1 MAGYKNFRLII
12 GIVTALVLT
21 FNAVMLPA
29 AALEAGSVNET
40 GSVGYIGDDRSALEP
55 AESEFAEKEENTQND
70 SVEVEE
76 DTQGDKKENIPQE
89 GESGQEAGAPSENAG
104 DAVSTN
110 QGEVR
115 EDIRSAGAEEDTQ
128 DDKKENIPQ
137 EGESGQEADAPS
149 ENAEDS
155 AGTNQEEVREDIC
168 PDPDTRVKLWG
179 NWREAAK
186 LPAPTGNRA
195 EDMASAA
202 RALLGYS
209 LRGEDSGAFCWN
221 RLLAEF
227 CLDYAEVSEEALPRP
242 EEGQDWAELLE
253 SADLF
258 RRDEEAIAAGTL
270 VFLALDGQDGEGR
283 LSVGIVTEIEEGVL
297 TVVMADENGMV
308 DSQSVARNDASFVG
322 YCLVEENSGQE
333 ADAPSENAGDAVSTN
348 QEKVREDIRPDPDTR
363 VKLWGNWKEAAKLPA
378 PTGDRAEDMASA
390 ARALLGNSLRGEDSG
405 AFCWNRLLAEF
416 CLDYAEVSEE
426 ALPRPEEG
434 QDWAELL
441 ESADLFRRDEEA
453 IAAGTLVFLA
463 LDGQDGEGRLS
474 VGIVTEI
481 EEGVLTVVMAD
492 ENGTVVSQSVARND
506 ASFVGYCSVSERS
519 QMCKAAMRAL
529 EMVDGWA
536 LVSSEEELRSALSSP
551 EENINIKLRDR
562 FSVGNAPLEIPEGK
576 NVTMDLNGKTL
587 TNNSSENS
595 GESLFKILTGATLT
609 IEDETQGTEEN
620 SVPPVKTTSTGNKYG
635 NTASYEN
642 GTLTYYVTESEV
654 TDSDTGKTTET
665 VYRHEVSV
673 PLVPQEVSVGTLDGN
688 GKGKPI
694 FWMSGDAAKL
704 IIKGGKIC
712 NSSKSA
718 IYCNSSDSTVQI
730 DGGYICNNSVN
741 EIGGGAAIS
750 AEKPTTIN
758 INGGYIYNNT
768 SHGNGGAIT
777 AKIGSTIHITGGCIF
792 ENTASFDS
800 PASDGETTYGFGGA
814 IYSEGANVTVSGG
827 YIFSNSARTNAN
839 GGGGAIYAQG
849 GSVALNGGYLFD
861 NSAKGGYGGA
871 VYMKDGILTV
881 SDSAVLAG
889 NRSVKE
895 GGIKGTGTLD
905 AGGGAVALFGSKDV
919 TIRGGYITGNE
930 SEKTGGGLYCR
941 ELSAVTM
948 DGGYVTNNKAQNIV
962 CVGAHT
968 NMDGGG
974 GIRLENNSKLVL
986 NDGYITGNMACS
998 GAGICVTGKS
1008 SDALLTMNGGYI
1020 CANRNQVSCG
1030 IAGHQKEGA
1039 GISIREAEATVHI
1052 TRGYINN
1059 NSIAQ
1064 SEDWGGGGIFCT
1076 EGAYLYIDKILATNN
1091 HARGFGGGLAGC
1103 PTGHVFVLGGAAAV
1117 FDNRADGTQ
1126 LAGAESNK
1134 HADKDALADT
1144 TFMAS
1149 GYSDFFCALG
1159 GQVQKRMLGGGMENW
1174 KGSCDGRYVNAEDMS
1189 GERLTAYFRM
1199 GLTANPTDADKSAAY
1214 KAAADGQ
1221 ALYMNGNE
1229 SYTHGGAIM
1238 CDGFM
1243 FVGDWSEQENITV
1256 GSTMDVTAKKAFGQ
1270 PQPMNVTYDSGPDG
1284 ANDQEGSACL
1294 FDHDPGTK
1302 WCNTNAEQAR
1312 EEILFHTN
1320 EPVKAIQYSL
1330 TMANDHESN
1339 PGRVPGAWT
1348 LYGSNDNASWIA
1360 IDKGDAGDKNTLLS
1374 AKNGE
1379 KVTFSIMHRGEYQY
1393 YKLVFDTPGA
1403 EGVQFA
1409 DFELYDL
1416 TTSPMGDKQFAF
1428 EVYQFPAS
1436 YTAVTETAL
1445 SGPGEVNGNSEGYE
1459 KLFDGNAGTKWYYK
1473 GADSPAAIIFSTDRA
1488 VKALRYSLTTAN
1500 DHTNYAERIPKAW
1513 TLYGGDSENGE
1524 WTVIA
1529 QHTENDN
1536 CIQNVGNQQ
1545 EVTFDIP
1552 NPASYQYYKLD
1563 FESSVSTEI
1572 QFSEFKLYTGEANT
1586 QEPTLVSTGH
1596 NDAEGNITFSNRL
1609 SFDHA
1614 GTYFFG
1620 VVEKKM
1626 EGSIT
1631 SDRHWYKVAV
1641 TVGTKTENITGSSS
1655 NRITKNTY
1663 YIKSIK
1669 VEQFMNTEEHAG
1681 TVTEQGLQLI
1691 WEKEWDVD
1699 GLKYIN
1705 HPYHL
1710 FLSDNKDETG
1720 EAGDSSNKSV
1730 AFVNVQKEKT
1740 VNVTVQKQWASYVDA
1755 NEYYTYC
1762 VTVQLFRK
1770 SIGNEAAG
1778 WETVGEENVLNRA
1791 GAWKHTWYE
1800 LDKNYI
1806 YSVKEK
1812 EVYYFDGSGNRKVV
1826 SPQSF
1831 TTEYSTD
1838 GETWQGTFDGAAF
1851 RPNDSA
1857 GSGIIQIRNTK
1868 KYYPMPETGGVGSD
1882 PFTVGG
1888 LAMVVLAAVMFLM
1901 HLRRQKKQP

>member
-21 FNAVMLPA
+21 FNAVILPA

-40 GSVGYIGDDRSALEP
+40 GSVEYIEDDRSALEP

-70 SVEVEE
+70 SV
-76 DTQGDKKENIPQE
+76 
-89 GESGQEAGAPSENAG
+89 
-104 DAVSTN
+104 
-110 QGEVR
+110 
-115 EDIRSAGAEEDTQ
+115 GAEEDTQ

-149 ENAEDS
+149 ENAGDAAS
-155 AGTNQEEVREDIC
+155 TNQEEAREDIP
-168 PDPDTRVKLWG
+168 PDPDTPVKLWED
-179 NWREAAK
+179 WREAAK
-186 LPAPTGNRA
+186 LPAPTGDRA

-209 LRGEDSGAFCWN
+209 LRGEESGAFCWN

-297 TVVMADENGMV
+297 TIVLADENGMV
-308 DSQSVARNDASFVG
+308 VSQSVARNDASFVG
-322 YCLVEENSGQE
+322 YCLVEENSGKE
-333 ADAPSENAGDAVSTN
+333 ADAPSENAGDAASTN
-348 QEKVREDIRPDPDTR
+348 QEKVGEDIRPDPDTP
-363 VKLWGNWKEAAKLPA
+363 VKLWGDWREAAKLPA
-378 PTGDRAEDMASA
+378 PTGDRAEDMVSA
-390 ARALLGNSLRGEDSG
+390 ARALLGYSLRGEESG

-426 ALPRPEEG
+426 ALPRPEKG

-463 LDGQDGEGRLS
+463 LDGQNGEGRLP

-519 QMCKAAMRAL
+519 QMCEAAMLAL

-536 LVSSEEELRSALSSP
+536 PVSSEEELRSALSSS
-551 EENINIKLRDR
+551 EGNINIRLGES
-562 FSVGNAPLEIPEGK
+562 FSVVNAPLEIPENK

-595 GESLFKILTGATLT
+595 EESLFKILTGATLT
-609 IEDETQGTEEN
+609 IEDGTQDTEEN
-620 SVPPVKTTSTGNKYG
+620 SAAPVKTTSTGNKYG

-654 TDSDTGKTTET
+654 TDSNTGKTTET
-665 VYRHEVSV
+665 VYKYEVSV
-673 PLVPQEVSVGTLDGN
+673 PSVPPEVSVGTLDGN
-688 GKGKPI
+688 GKRKPI

-730 DGGYICNNSVN
+730 EGGYICNNSVN
-741 EIGGGAAIS
+741 EIGGGA
-750 AEKPTTIN
+750 
-758 INGGYIYNNT
+758 
-768 SHGNGGAIT
+768 
-777 AKIGSTIHITGGCIF
+777 
-792 ENTASFDS
+792 
-800 PASDGETTYGFGGA
+800 
-814 IYSEGANVTVSGG
+814 IYSEGADVTVSGG
-827 YIFSNSARTNAN
+827 YIFSNSAKTNAN

-861 NSAKGGYGGA
+861 NSARGGYGGA
-871 VYMKDGILTV
+871 VYMKDGTLTV
-881 SDSAVLAG
+881 SDPAVLAG

-895 GGIKGTGTLD
+895 GGIVGTGTLD
-905 AGGGAVALFGSKDV
+905 AGGGAVALFGSTV

-962 CVGAHT
+962 CEGAHI

-974 GIRLENNSKLVL
+974 GIRLEDKSKLVL

-1008 SDALLTMNGGYI
+1008 SDALLTMKGGYI

-1039 GISIREAEATVHI
+1039 GISIREAEATVRI
-1052 TRGYINN
+1052 TSGYINN

-1103 PTGHVFVLGGAAAV
+1103 PTGHVFVLGGVAAV

-1144 TFMAS
+1144 TFMES

-1159 GQVQKRMLGGGMENW
+1159 GQVQTKMLGGGMENW

-1189 GERLTAYFRM
+1189 GDWLTAYFRM
-1199 GLTANPTDADKSAAY
+1199 GLTANPSDADKSAAY
-1214 KAAADGQ
+1214 EAAAAAGQ

-1243 FVGDWSEQENITV
+1243 FVGDWSVEENITV

-1270 PQPMNVTYDSGPDG
+1270 PRPMNVTYDSGPIG
-1284 ANDQEGSACL
+1284 ANAQENSDCL
-1294 FDHDPGTK
+1294 FDHDPDTK

-1312 EEILFHTN
+1312 EGIFFHTN

-1330 TMANDHESN
+1330 TMANDHERN
-1339 PGRVPGAWT
+1339 PNRVPGAWT
-1348 LYGSNDNASWIA
+1348 LYGSNDNASWTA
-1360 IDKGDAGDKNTLLS
+1360 IDKGDAGDTNTLLS

-1379 KVTFSIMHRGEYQY
+1379 KVTFLIMHRGEYKY
-1393 YKLVFDTPGA
+1393 YKLVFDKPGA

-1416 TTSPMGDKQFAF
+1416 TTLSMGDKQFAF

-1436 YTAVTETAL
+1436 YTAVTETAI
-1445 SGPGEVNGNSEGYE
+1445 SGPGEVNSNSEGYGN
-1459 KLFDGNAGTKWYYK
+1459 LFDGNTGTKWYYE
-1473 GADSPAAIIFSTDRA
+1473 GADSPAAIIFRTDRA

-1500 DHTNYAERIPKAW
+1500 DHTNYPDRIPKAW
-1513 TLYGGDSENGE
+1513 TLSGGDSENGT

-1529 QHTENDN
+1529 QHTENDK
-1536 CIQNVGNQQ
+1536 CIENAGNQQ

-1552 NPASYQYYKLD
+1552 NPASYQYYKLA
-1563 FESSVSTEI
+1563 FVSSVSTEI

-1586 QEPTLVSTGH
+1586 QDPTRVSTGH
-1596 NDAEGNITFSNRL
+1596 NDAAGNITFGNRL

-1620 VVEKKM
+1620 VVEERM

-1641 TVGTKTENITGSSS
+1641 TVGTKTET

-1663 YIKSIK
+1663 YIQSIK
-1669 VEQFMNTEEHAG
+1669 VEQFMNTEGHAG
-1681 TVTEQGLQLI
+1681 MVQEQGLQPI
-1691 WEKEWDVD
+1691 WEQEWEVD
-1699 GLKYIN
+1699 GLEYIN

-1720 EAGDSSNKSV
+1720 VAGDSSNESV
-1730 AFVNVQKEKT
+1730 AFVNVQKEET

-1770 SIGNEAAG
+1770 NNETAG
-1778 WETVGEENVLNRA
+1778 WEPVGKENVLNRA

-1806 YSVKEK
+1806 YSVQEK

-1831 TTEYSTD
+1831 TTEYST
-1838 GETWQGTFDGAAF
+1838 GGVTWQETFDGATF

-1857 GSGIIQIRNTK
+1857 GSGTIQIRNTK

-1901 HLRRQKKQP
+1901 HLRRQKKQA

>member
-40 GSVGYIGDDRSALEP
+40 GSVEYIEDDRSALEP

-70 SVEVEE
+70 SV
-76 DTQGDKKENIPQE
+76 
-89 GESGQEAGAPSENAG
+89 
-104 DAVSTN
+104 
-110 QGEVR
+110 
-115 EDIRSAGAEEDTQ
+115 GAEEDTQ
-128 DDKKENIPQ
+128 GDKKENIPQ

-149 ENAEDS
+149 ENAGDAVS
-155 AGTNQEEVREDIC
+155 TNQEEAREDIP
-168 PDPDTRVKLWG
+168 PDPDTPVKLWG

-186 LPAPTGNRA
+186 LPAPTGDRA

-242 EEGQDWAELLE
+242 EEGQDWAELLG

-270 VFLALDGQDGEGR
+270 VFLALDGQDGEDR
-283 LSVGIVTEIEEGVL
+283 LSVGIVTEIEEGAL
-297 TVVMADENGMV
+297 TIVMADENGMV
-308 DSQSVARNDASFVG
+308 VSQSVARNDASFVG

-333 ADAPSENAGDAVSTN
+333 ADAPSENAGDAASTN
-348 QEKVREDIRPDPDTR
+348 QEEAREDPDPDTP
-363 VKLWGNWKEAAKLPA
+363 VKLWGDWREAAKLPA

-390 ARALLGNSLRGEDSG
+390 ARALLGYSLRGENSG

-441 ESADLFRRDEEA
+441 ESANLFRRDEEA

-463 LDGQDGEGRLS
+463 LDGQNGEGRLS
-474 VGIVTEI
+474 VGIVTEL
-481 EEGVLTVVMAD
+481 EEGVLTVVMAE
-492 ENGTVVSQSVARND
+492 ENGMVVSQSVARND

-519 QMCKAAMRAL
+519 QMCEAAMLA
-529 EMVDGWA
+529 VDGWA
-536 LVSSEEELRSALSSP
+536 PVSSEEELRSALSSP
-551 EENINIKLRDR
+551 EENIKIKLCDS
-562 FSVGNAPLEIPEGK
+562 FSVVNAPLVIPENK
-576 NVTMDLNGKTL
+576 KVTMNLNGKTL
-587 TNNSSENS
+587 TNNSSKNS
-595 GESLFKILTGATLT
+595 EESLFEILTGATLT
-609 IEDETQGTEEN
+609 IEDGTQDIEEN

-654 TDSDTGKTTET
+654 TDSNTGKTTET
-665 VYRHEVSV
+665 VYQYKV
-673 PLVPQEVSVGTLDGN
+673 PVPSVPQEVSVGTLDGN
-688 GKGKPI
+688 KIGKSI

-718 IYCNSSDSTVQI
+718 IDCDSSNSTVQI
-730 DGGYICNNSVN
+730 EGGYICGNSVN

-750 AEKPTTIN
+750 AEKPTTIH

-777 AKIGSTIHITGGCIF
+777 AKSGSTIHITGGCIF

-800 PASDGETTYGFGGA
+800 PVSDGKTTYGFGGA

-827 YIFSNSARTNAN
+827 YIFSNSAKTNAN

-861 NSAKGGYGGA
+861 NSANGGYGGA
-871 VYMKDGILTV
+871 VYMKEGALTV
-881 SDSAVLAG
+881 SDPAVLAG
-889 NRSVKE
+889 NRSVKKD
-895 GGIKGTGTLD
+895 GIAGTGTLD
-905 AGGGAVALFGSKDV
+905 AGGGAVALFGCKGV

-948 DGGYVTNNKAQNIV
+948 DGGYVTNNKAQNFG
-962 CVGAHT
+962 CDAHI

-974 GIRLENNSKLVL
+974 GIRLEDKSKLVL

-1020 CANRNQVSCG
+1020 CANRNEVSCG
-1030 IAGHQKEGA
+1030 KAEHQKEGA
-1039 GISIREAEATVHI
+1039 GISIRESEATVHI

-1159 GQVQKRMLGGGMENW
+1159 GQVHKSMLGGGMENW

-1189 GERLTAYFRM
+1189 GDWLTAYFRM
-1199 GLTANPTDADKSAAY
+1199 GLTANPSDAHKSEAY
-1214 KAAADGQ
+1214 RAAAAGQ
-1221 ALYMNGNE
+1221 AALYMNGNE

-1243 FVGDWSEQENITV
+1243 FIGDWSVEENITV

-1270 PQPMNVTYDSGPDG
+1270 PEPINVIYDSGPDG
-1284 ANDQEGSACL
+1284 ANDQEGSARL
-1294 FDHDPGTK
+1294 FDHDPNTK
-1302 WCNTNAEQAR
+1302 WCNTNAEQACKK
-1312 EEILFHTN
+1312 ILFHTE

-1339 PGRVPGAWT
+1339 PDRVPGAWT
-1348 LYGSNDNASWIA
+1348 LYGSKDNTSWTA

-1374 AKNGE
+1374 AQNGE
-1379 KVTFSIMHRGEYQY
+1379 KVTFSIMHRGEYQH
-1393 YKLVFDTPGA
+1393 YKLVFDTPG
-1403 EGVQFA
+1403 EKGVQFA

-1416 TTSPMGDKQFAF
+1416 TTSSMGDKQFAF

-1445 SGPGEVNGNSEGYE
+1445 SGPGEVNSSNEGY
-1459 KLFDGNAGTKWYYK
+1459 KNLFDGNTGTKWYYK
-1473 GADSPAAIIFSTDRA
+1473 GADSPAAIIFRTDRA

-1513 TLYGGDSENGE
+1513 TLYGGDSENGT

-1529 QHTENDN
+1529 QHTEDDN
-1536 CIQNVGNQQ
+1536 CIKNAGNER

-1563 FESSVSTEI
+1563 FESSASTEI

-1596 NDAEGNITFSNRL
+1596 NDAEGNITFGNRL

-1626 EGSIT
+1626 AGSIT

-1641 TVGTKTENITGSSS
+1641 TVGTKTEDITGSSS

-1669 VEQFMNTEEHAG
+1669 VEQFMNTEGHAG
-1681 TVTEQGLQLI
+1681 TVTEQGSQLI

-1710 FLSDNKDETG
+1710 FLSDNEDETG
-1720 EAGDSSNKSV
+1720 EAGDSSNESV
-1730 AFVNVQKEKT
+1730 AFVNVQKEET
-1740 VNVTVQKQWASYVDA
+1740 VNVTVEKQWASYVDA

-1762 VTVQLFRK
+1762 VTVQLYRK
-1770 SIGNEAAG
+1770 NIEDEAAG
-1778 WETVGEENVLNRA
+1778 WEPVGKKNVLNRA

-1806 YSVKEK
+1806 YSVQEM
-1812 EVYYFDGSGNRKVV
+1812 EVYYFDGSGTRKVV

-1831 TTEYSTD
+1831 TTEYST
-1838 GETWQGTFDGAAF
+1838 GGKTWQGTFDGAAF

-1888 LAMVVLAAVMFLM
+1888 LAMVVLAAIMFLM
-1901 HLRRQKKQP
+1901 HLRRQKKQA

>member
-12 GIVTALVLT
+12 GIVTTMALT
-21 FNAVMLPA
+21 FNAVILPA
-29 AALEAGSVNET
+29 AALEVGSVNET
-40 GSVGYIGDDRSALEP
+40 GSVEYIEDDRSALEP

-70 SVEVEE
+70 
-76 DTQGDKKENIPQE
+76 
-89 GESGQEAGAPSENAG
+89 
-104 DAVSTN
+104 
-110 QGEVR
+110 
-115 EDIRSAGAEEDTQ
+115 
-128 DDKKENIPQ
+128 KKENIPQ

-149 ENAEDS
+149 ENAGDAAS
-155 AGTNQEEVREDIC
+155 TNQEEVREDIR

-179 NWREAAK
+179 DWREAAK
-186 LPAPTGNRA
+186 LPAPTGDRA

-242 EEGQDWAELLE
+242 EEGQDW
-253 SADLF
+253 
-258 RRDEEAIAAGTL
+258 T
-270 VFLALDGQDGEGR
+270 
-283 LSVGIVTEIEEGVL
+283 
-297 TVVMADENGMV
+297 
-308 DSQSVARNDASFVG
+308 
-322 YCLVEENSGQE
+322 
-333 ADAPSENAGDAVSTN
+333 
-348 QEKVREDIRPDPDTR
+348 
-363 VKLWGNWKEAAKLPA
+363 
-378 PTGDRAEDMASA
+378 
-390 ARALLGNSLRGEDSG
+390 
-405 AFCWNRLLAEF
+405 
-416 CLDYAEVSEE
+416 
-426 ALPRPEEG
+426 
-434 QDWAELL
+434 ELL

-492 ENGTVVSQSVARND
+492 ENGTVVRQSVARND

-519 QMCKAAMRAL
+519 QMYEAAMPAL

-536 LVSSEEELRSALSSP
+536 LVSSEEELRSALNSS
-551 EENINIKLRDR
+551 EENIKIKLRKS
-562 FSVGNAPLEIPEGK
+562 FSVVSAPLEIPENK
-576 NVTMDLNGKTL
+576 NVTMVLNGQTL
-587 TNNSSENS
+587 TNNITNNSSENS
-595 GESLFKILTGATLT
+595 EESLFKILTRATLT
-609 IEDETQGTEEN
+609 IEDGTQGIEEN
-620 SVPPVKTTSTGNKYG
+620 SAPPVKTTSTGNKYG
-635 NTASYEN
+635 NTASYKN

-654 TDSDTGKTTET
+654 TDSNTGKTTET
-665 VYRHEVSV
+665 VYQYKV
-673 PLVPQEVSVGTLDGN
+673 PVPSVPQEVSVGTLDGN

-694 FWMSGDAAKL
+694 FWMSGDAANL

-718 IYCNSSDSTVQI
+718 IYCDSSNSTVQI
-730 DGGYICNNSVN
+730 EGGYICGNSVN

-777 AKIGSTIHITGGCIF
+777 AKSGSTIHITGGCIF

-814 IYSEGANVTVSGG
+814 IYSEGTNVTVSGG
-827 YIFSNSARTNAN
+827 YIFSNSAKTNAK

-849 GSVALNGGYLFD
+849 GSVVLNGGYLFD
-861 NSAKGGYGGA
+861 NSANGGYGGA
-871 VYMKDGILTV
+871 VYMKDGTLTV
-881 SDSAVLAG
+881 SGSAVLAG

-895 GGIKGTGTLD
+895 GGIAGTGTLD
-905 AGGGAVALFGSKDV
+905 AGGGAVALFGSNV
-919 TIRGGYITGNE
+919 TISGGYITGNE

-948 DGGYVTNNKAQNIV
+948 NGGYVTNNKAQNIV
-962 CVGAHT
+962 CDAHI

-974 GIRLENNSKLVL
+974 GIRLENNSKLTL
-986 NDGYITGNMACS
+986 NGGYITGNMACS

-1008 SDALLTMNGGYI
+1008 NDALLTMNGGYI
-1020 CANRNQVSCG
+1020 CANRNEVSCG
-1030 IAGHQKEGA
+1030 KAEHQKEGA
-1039 GISIREAEATVHI
+1039 GISIRESEATVHI
-1052 TRGYINN
+1052 TSGYINN

-1103 PTGHVFVLGGAAAV
+1103 PTGHVFVLGSAAAV

-1126 LAGAESNK
+1126 LAGAESTK
-1134 HADKDALADT
+1134 HADKDALTDT

-1159 GQVQKRMLGGGMENW
+1159 GQVHKSMLGGGMENW
-1174 KGSCDGRYVNAEDMS
+1174 KGSCDGRYVNAEGMS
-1189 GERLTAYFRM
+1189 DGWLTAYFRM
-1199 GLTANPTDADKSAAY
+1199 GLTANPTDADKSTAY

-1221 ALYMNGNE
+1221 ALYINGNE
-1229 SYTHGGAIM
+1229 SYTHGGAVM
-1238 CDGFM
+1238 CNGFM
-1243 FVGDWSEQENITV
+1243 FVGDWSKQENITV
-1256 GSTMDVTAKKAFGQ
+1256 GSTMDVTAKKAFGL
-1270 PQPMNVTYDSGPDG
+1270 PQSINVIYDSGPDG
-1284 ANDQEGSACL
+1284 ANDQEGSSRL

-1302 WCNTNAEQAR
+1302 WCNTNVEQAR
-1312 EEILFHTN
+1312 KEIIFHTN

-1339 PGRVPGAWT
+1339 PNRVPGAWT
-1348 LYGSNDNASWIA
+1348 LYGSNDNTSWTA
-1360 IDKGDAGDKNTLLS
+1360 IDKGDAGDKNTLVS

-1379 KVTFSIMHRGEYQY
+1379 KVTFSIMHRGEYKY

-1403 EGVQFA
+1403 DGVQFA

-1416 TTSPMGDKQFAF
+1416 TPSSMGDKQFAF
-1428 EVYQFPAS
+1428 EVCQFPAS
-1436 YTAVTETAL
+1436 YTAVKETAIF
-1445 SGPGEVNGNSEGYE
+1445 GPDEVNGNNEGY
-1459 KLFDGNAGTKWYYK
+1459 KNLFDGNTGTKWYYE
-1473 GADSPAAIIFSTDRA
+1473 GSASPAAIIFRTDRA

-1500 DHTNYAERIPKAW
+1500 DHTSYPERIPKAW
-1513 TLYGGDSENGE
+1513 TLYGGDSENGT

-1529 QHTENDN
+1529 QHTEDDN
-1536 CIQNVGNQQ
+1536 CIKNAGNNQ

-1563 FESSVSTEI
+1563 FKSSESSKI

-1586 QEPTLVSTGH
+1586 QEATWVSTGH
-1596 NDAEGNITFSNRL
+1596 NDAAGNITFSNRL

-1641 TVGTKTENITGSSS
+1641 TVGTRTENITGSNSK
-1655 NRITKNTY
+1655 RITKNIY
-1663 YIKSIK
+1663 YIESIK
-1669 VEQFMNTEEHAG
+1669 VEQFMNTEGPAG
-1681 TVTEQGLQLI
+1681 MVTEQGSQLI
-1691 WEKEWDVD
+1691 WENEWNVD

-1720 EAGDSSNKSV
+1720 EAGDSSNQSV
-1730 AFVNVQKEKT
+1730 AFVNVQKEET

-1770 SIGNEAAG
+1770 PMGNEDAEWKA
-1778 WETVGEENVLNRA
+1778 VGEANVLNRA

-1812 EVYYFDGSGNRKVV
+1812 DVYYFDGSGNRKVV

-1838 GETWQGTFDGAAF
+1838 GATWQATYDKAAF

-1857 GSGIIQIRNTK
+1857 RSGNIQIRNTK
-1868 KYYPMPETGGVGSD
+1868 KYYLMPETGGTGTMIFVALGA
-1882 PFTVGG
+1882 
-1888 LAMVVLAAVMFLM
+1888 LAVICSGVFLVTNKRM
-1901 HLRRQKKQP
+1901 SKESF

>member
-1 MAGYKNFRLII
+1 MTGYKNFRLII
-12 GIVTALVLT
+12 VIVTTLALT
-21 FNAVMLPA
+21 FNAVILPA
-29 AALEAGSVNET
+29 AASEAASVNET
-40 GSVGYIGDDRSALEP
+40 GSVKYIEDDRSALEP
-55 AESEFAEKEENTQND
+55 AESEFAEKEEN
-70 SVEVEE
+70 
-76 DTQGDKKENIPQE
+76 
-89 GESGQEAGAPSENAG
+89 
-104 DAVSTN
+104 
-110 QGEVR
+110 
-115 EDIRSAGAEEDTQ
+115 TQ

-149 ENAEDS
+149 ENA
-155 AGTNQEEVREDIC
+155 
-168 PDPDTRVKLWG
+168 
-179 NWREAAK
+179 
-186 LPAPTGNRA
+186 
-195 EDMASAA
+195 
-202 RALLGYS
+202 
-209 LRGEDSGAFCWN
+209 
-221 RLLAEF
+221 
-227 CLDYAEVSEEALPRP
+227 
-242 EEGQDWAELLE
+242 
-253 SADLF
+253 
-258 RRDEEAIAAGTL
+258 
-270 VFLALDGQDGEGR
+270 
-283 LSVGIVTEIEEGVL
+283 
-297 TVVMADENGMV
+297 
-308 DSQSVARNDASFVG
+308 
-322 YCLVEENSGQE
+322 
-333 ADAPSENAGDAVSTN
+333 GDAVSTN
-348 QEKVREDIRPDPDTR
+348 QE
-363 VKLWGNWKEAAKLPA
+363 EA
-378 PTGDRAEDMASA
+378 
-390 ARALLGNSLRGEDSG
+390 
-405 AFCWNRLLAEF
+405 
-416 CLDYAEVSEE
+416 
-426 ALPRPEEG
+426 
-434 QDWAELL
+434 
-441 ESADLFRRDEEA
+441 
-453 IAAGTLVFLA
+453 
-463 LDGQDGEGRLS
+463 
-474 VGIVTEI
+474 
-481 EEGVLTVVMAD
+481 
-492 ENGTVVSQSVARND
+492 D

-519 QMCKAAMRAL
+519 QMYEAAMPAL
-529 EMVDGWA
+529 EMDDGWA
-536 LVSSEEELRSALSSP
+536 LVSSEEELRSALRST
-551 EENINIKLRDR
+551 EETIQIKLCNS
-562 FSVGNAPLEIPEGK
+562 FSVGNAPLEIPNGK

-609 IEDETQGTEEN
+609 IEDGTQDIKEN
-620 SVPPVKTTSTGNKYG
+620 SVSPVKTTSTGNKYG
-635 NTASYEN
+635 NTASYKN
-642 GTLTYYVTESEV
+642 GTLTYYVTESKV
-654 TDSDTGKTTET
+654 TDSNTGETTET
-665 VYRHEVSV
+665 VDQYEVPV
-673 PLVPQEVSVGTLDGN
+673 PSVPQEVSVGTVGTLDGN

-694 FWMSGDAAKL
+694 FWMSGDAANL

-718 IYCNSSDSTVQI
+718 IYCDSSNSTVQI
-730 DGGYICNNSVN
+730 DGGYICGNSVN

-777 AKIGSTIHITGGCIF
+777 AKSGSTIHITGGCIF

-800 PASDGETTYGFGGA
+800 PASDGKTTYGFGGA
-814 IYSEGANVTVSGG
+814 IYSEGADVTVSGG
-827 YIFSNSARTNAN
+827 YIFSNSAKTNAN

-861 NSAKGGYGGA
+861 NSANGGYGGA
-871 VYMKDGILTV
+871 VYMKDGALTV
-881 SDSAVLAG
+881 SGSAVLAG
-889 NRSVKE
+889 NRSVKK
-895 GGIKGTGTLD
+895 GGIEGTGTLD
-905 AGGGAVALFGSKDV
+905 AGGGAVALFGSKNV

-948 DGGYVTNNKAQNIV
+948 DGGYVTNNKAQNFG
-962 CVGAHT
+962 CEAHI
-968 NMDGGG
+968 NRDGGG
-974 GIRLENNSKLVL
+974 GIRLEDESNLAL
-986 NDGYITGNMACS
+986 NGGYITGNMACS

-1008 SDALLTMNGGYI
+1008 SEALLTMNGGYI
-1020 CANRNQVSCG
+1020 CANRNEVSCG

-1039 GISIREAEATVHI
+1039 GISIREAGATVHI

-1103 PTGHVFVLGGAAAV
+1103 PTGHVFVLGSAAAV
-1117 FDNRADGTQ
+1117 FDNRANGTQ

-1134 HADKDALADT
+1134 HADQDALTDT

-1159 GQVQKRMLGGGMENW
+1159 GQVHKSMLGGGMENW
-1174 KGSCDGRYVNAEDMS
+1174 KGSCDGRYVNAEGMS
-1189 GERLTAYFRM
+1189 DGWLTAYFRM
-1199 GLTANPTDADKSAAY
+1199 GLTANPTDADKSKAY

-1221 ALYMNGNE
+1221 ALYINGNE
-1229 SYTHGGAIM
+1229 SYTHGGAVM
-1238 CDGFM
+1238 CNGFM
-1243 FVGDWSEQENITV
+1243 FVGDWSNQENITV

-1270 PQPMNVTYDSGPDG
+1270 PEPINVTYDSGPTG
-1284 ANDQEGSACL
+1284 ANADEGSACL
-1294 FDHDPGTK
+1294 FDNDPGTK
-1302 WCNTNAEQAR
+1302 WCNTNVAEAR
-1312 EEILFHTN
+1312 EEILFHTDK
-1320 EPVKAIQYSL
+1320 PVKAIQYSL

-1339 PGRVPGAWT
+1339 PDRVPGAWT
-1348 LYGSNDNASWIA
+1348 LYGSNDNTSWTA
-1360 IDKGDAGDKNTLLS
+1360 IDKGDAGDKKTLVS
-1374 AKNGE
+1374 AKNRE

-1403 EGVQFA
+1403 KGVQFA

-1416 TTSPMGDKQFAF
+1416 TPSSMGDKQFAF

-1436 YTAVTETAL
+1436 YTAVKETAL
-1445 SGPGEVNGNSEGYE
+1445 SGPKEVNSNSEGY
-1459 KLFDGNAGTKWYYK
+1459 KNLFDGNTGTKWYYK
-1473 GADSPAAIIFSTDRA
+1473 GSASPDAIIFRTDRA
-1488 VKALRYSLTTAN
+1488 VKAFRYSLTTAN
-1500 DHTNYAERIPKAW
+1500 DHNNYPDRIPKAW
-1513 TLYGGDSENGE
+1513 TLYGSDSENGT

-1529 QHTENDN
+1529 QHTEDDN
-1536 CIQNVGNQQ
+1536 CIKSAGNKK

-1563 FESSVSTEI
+1563 FKSSVNTEI

-1596 NDAEGNITFSNRL
+1596 NDAAGNITFSNRL

-1620 VVEKKM
+1620 VVEKKI

-1641 TVGTKTENITGSSS
+1641 TVGTKTEDITGSSS

-1720 EAGDSSNKSV
+1720 DSSNKSV

-1755 NEYYTYC
+1755 NEYNTYC

-1770 SIGNEAAG
+1770 NIENKNAE
-1778 WETVGEENVLNRA
+1778 WEPVGEGNVLNRA

-1806 YSVKEK
+1806 YSVKET
-1812 EVYYFDGSGNRKVV
+1812 EVYYFDGSGIRKDV

-1838 GETWQGTFDGAAF
+1838 GKTWQKTSDGAAF

-1857 GSGIIQIRNTK
+1857 ESGIIQIRNTK
-1868 KYYPMPETGGVGSD
+1868 KYYLMPETGGVGILI
-1882 PFTVGG
+1882 FVTLGA
-1888 LAMVVLAAVMFLM
+1888 LAVICAGVFLVTNK
-1901 HLRRQKKQP
+1901 RRSKESF

>member
-1 MAGYKNFRLII
+1 MAGYKIFRLII
-12 GIVTALVLT
+12 VIVTTLALT
-21 FNAVMLPA
+21 FNAVILPA
-29 AALEAGSVNET
+29 AALEVGSVNET
-40 GSVGYIGDDRSALEP
+40 GSVKYIEDDRSALEP

-70 SVEVEE
+70 FV
-76 DTQGDKKENIPQE
+76 
-89 GESGQEAGAPSENAG
+89 
-104 DAVSTN
+104 
-110 QGEVR
+110 
-115 EDIRSAGAEEDTQ
+115 GAEEDTQ

-149 ENAEDS
+149 ENA
-155 AGTNQEEVREDIC
+155 
-168 PDPDTRVKLWG
+168 
-179 NWREAAK
+179 
-186 LPAPTGNRA
+186 
-195 EDMASAA
+195 
-202 RALLGYS
+202 
-209 LRGEDSGAFCWN
+209 
-221 RLLAEF
+221 
-227 CLDYAEVSEEALPRP
+227 
-242 EEGQDWAELLE
+242 
-253 SADLF
+253 
-258 RRDEEAIAAGTL
+258 
-270 VFLALDGQDGEGR
+270 
-283 LSVGIVTEIEEGVL
+283 
-297 TVVMADENGMV
+297 
-308 DSQSVARNDASFVG
+308 
-322 YCLVEENSGQE
+322 
-333 ADAPSENAGDAVSTN
+333 GDAVSTN
-348 QEKVREDIRPDPDTR
+348 QE
-363 VKLWGNWKEAAKLPA
+363 
-378 PTGDRAEDMASA
+378 
-390 ARALLGNSLRGEDSG
+390 
-405 AFCWNRLLAEF
+405 
-416 CLDYAEVSEE
+416 EV
-426 ALPRPEEG
+426 
-434 QDWAELL
+434 
-441 ESADLFRRDEEA
+441 
-453 IAAGTLVFLA
+453 
-463 LDGQDGEGRLS
+463 
-474 VGIVTEI
+474 
-481 EEGVLTVVMAD
+481 
-492 ENGTVVSQSVARND
+492 D

-519 QMCKAAMRAL
+519 QMYEAAMPAL

-536 LVSSEEELRSALSSP
+536 LVSSEEGLRSALCSS
-551 EENINIKLRDR
+551 EETINIKLRDS
-562 FSVGNAPLEIPEGK
+562 FPVVNAPLEIPENK
-576 NVTMDLNGKTL
+576 NVTIDLNGKTL
-587 TNNSSENS
+587 TNKSSENS
-595 GESLFKILTGATLT
+595 EESLFKILTGATLT
-609 IEDETQGTEEN
+609 IEDGTQDIEKN
-620 SVPPVKTTSTGNKYG
+620 SAAPVKTTSTGNKYG
-635 NTASYEN
+635 NAASYKN
-642 GTLTYYVTESEV
+642 GTLTYYVTESKV
-654 TDSDTGKTTET
+654 TDSNTGKTTET
-665 VYRHEVSV
+665 VDQYEVPV
-673 PLVPQEVSVGTLDGN
+673 PSVPQEVSVGTLDGN

-694 FWMSGDAAKL
+694 FWMSGDAANL

-718 IYCNSSDSTVQI
+718 IYCDSSNSTVQI
-730 DGGYICNNSVN
+730 DGGYICGNSVK

-777 AKIGSTIHITGGCIF
+777 AKSGSTVRITGGCIF

-827 YIFSNSARTNAN
+827 YIFSNSAKTNAN

-861 NSAKGGYGGA
+861 NSANGGYGGA
-871 VYMKDGILTV
+871 VYMKDGALTV
-881 SDSAVLAG
+881 SGSAVLAG
-889 NRSVKE
+889 NRSVKK
-895 GGIKGTGTLD
+895 GGIEGTGTLD
-905 AGGGAVALFGSKDV
+905 AGGGAVALFGSKNV

-948 DGGYVTNNKAQNIV
+948 DGGYVTNNKAQNFG
-962 CVGAHT
+962 CDAHI

-974 GIRLENNSKLVL
+974 GIRLEDKSKLVL

-1020 CANRNQVSCG
+1020 CANRNEVNCG

-1039 GISIREAEATVHI
+1039 GISIRESEATVHI
-1052 TRGYINN
+1052 TSGYINN

-1103 PTGHVFVLGGAAAV
+1103 PTGHVFVLGSAAAV

-1126 LAGAESNK
+1126 LAGAGSTK
-1134 HADKDALADT
+1134 HADQDALTDT
-1144 TFMAS
+1144 TFMKS

-1159 GQVQKRMLGGGMENW
+1159 GQVHKSMLGGGMENW

-1189 GERLTAYFRM
+1189 GDWLTAYFRM
-1199 GLTANPTDADKSAAY
+1199 GLTANPSDADKSAAY
-1214 KAAADGQ
+1214 EAAAAAGQ

-1229 SYTHGGAIM
+1229 SYTHGGAVM
-1238 CDGFM
+1238 CNGFM
-1243 FVGDWSEQENITV
+1243 FVGDWSDQKNITV
-1256 GSTMDVTAKKAFGQ
+1256 GSTMDVTAKKAFGL
-1270 PQPMNVTYDSGPDG
+1270 PQSIHVTYGSGPTG
-1284 ANDQEGSACL
+1284 ANAQENSDCL
-1294 FDHDPGTK
+1294 FDHDPNTK

-1312 EEILFHTN
+1312 GEISFHTN

-1348 LYGSNDNASWIA
+1348 LYGSNDNTSWTA

-1403 EGVQFA
+1403 DGVQFA

-1416 TTSPMGDKQFAF
+1416 TPSSMGDKQFAF

-1436 YTAVTETAL
+1436 YTAVKETAI
-1445 SGPGEVNGNSEGYE
+1445 SGPEEVNSNSEGYE
-1459 KLFDGNAGTKWYYK
+1459 KLFDGNTGTKWYYK
-1473 GADSPAAIIFSTDRA
+1473 GSASPDAIIFRTDRA

-1500 DHTNYAERIPKAW
+1500 DHTSYPDRIPKAW
-1513 TLYGGDSENGE
+1513 TLYGGSENGT

-1529 QHTENDN
+1529 QHTEDDN
-1536 CIQNVGNQQ
+1536 CIKNAGNKQ

-1563 FESSVSTEI
+1563 FESSESSKI

-1596 NDAEGNITFSNRL
+1596 NDAAGNITFSNRL

-1620 VVEKKM
+1620 VVEKGM

-1641 TVGTKTENITGSSS
+1641 TVGTRTENITGSNSR
-1655 NRITKNTY
+1655 RITKNIY
-1663 YIKSIK
+1663 YIESIK
-1669 VEQFMNTEEHAG
+1669 VEQFMNTEGPAG
-1681 TVTEQGLQLI
+1681 MVTEQGSQLI
-1691 WEKEWDVD
+1691 WENEWNVD

-1755 NEYYTYC
+1755 NEYNTYC

-1770 SIGNEAAG
+1770 NIEDEAAE
-1778 WETVGEENVLNRA
+1778 WEPVGEGNVLNRA

-1800 LDKNYI
+1800 LDKDYI
-1806 YSVKEK
+1806 YSVKETD
-1812 EVYYFDGSGNRKVV
+1812 VYYFDGSGNRKVV

-1838 GETWQGTFDGAAF
+1838 GETWRGTFDGVAL

-1857 GSGIIQIRNTK
+1857 ESGIIQIRNTK
-1868 KYYPMPETGGVGSD
+1868 KYYPMPETGGTGTAIFVTLGA
-1882 PFTVGG
+1882 
-1888 LAMVVLAAVMFLM
+1888 LAVICAGVFLVTNKRM
-1901 HLRRQKKQP
+1901 SKESF

>member
-12 GIVTALVLT
+12 VIVTTLALT
-21 FNAVMLPA
+21 FNAVILPA
-29 AALEAGSVNET
+29 AALEAASINET
-40 GSVGYIGDDRSALEP
+40 GSVKYIEDDRSALEP

-70 SVEVEE
+70 SV
-76 DTQGDKKENIPQE
+76 
-89 GESGQEAGAPSENAG
+89 
-104 DAVSTN
+104 
-110 QGEVR
+110 
-115 EDIRSAGAEEDTQ
+115 GAEEDTQ

-149 ENAEDS
+149 ENA
-155 AGTNQEEVREDIC
+155 
-168 PDPDTRVKLWG
+168 
-179 NWREAAK
+179 
-186 LPAPTGNRA
+186 
-195 EDMASAA
+195 
-202 RALLGYS
+202 
-209 LRGEDSGAFCWN
+209 
-221 RLLAEF
+221 
-227 CLDYAEVSEEALPRP
+227 
-242 EEGQDWAELLE
+242 
-253 SADLF
+253 
-258 RRDEEAIAAGTL
+258 
-270 VFLALDGQDGEGR
+270 
-283 LSVGIVTEIEEGVL
+283 
-297 TVVMADENGMV
+297 
-308 DSQSVARNDASFVG
+308 
-322 YCLVEENSGQE
+322 
-333 ADAPSENAGDAVSTN
+333 GDAVSTN
-348 QEKVREDIRPDPDTR
+348 QE
-363 VKLWGNWKEAAKLPA
+363 
-378 PTGDRAEDMASA
+378 
-390 ARALLGNSLRGEDSG
+390 
-405 AFCWNRLLAEF
+405 
-416 CLDYAEVSEE
+416 EV
-426 ALPRPEEG
+426 
-434 QDWAELL
+434 
-441 ESADLFRRDEEA
+441 
-453 IAAGTLVFLA
+453 
-463 LDGQDGEGRLS
+463 
-474 VGIVTEI
+474 
-481 EEGVLTVVMAD
+481 
-492 ENGTVVSQSVARND
+492 D

-519 QMCKAAMRAL
+519 QMYEAAMPAL
-529 EMVDGWA
+529 EMADGWA
-536 LVSSEEELRSALSSP
+536 LVSSEEELFSALSSP
-551 EENINIKLRDR
+551 EETIQIKLRDS
-562 FSVGNAPLEIPEGK
+562 FPVVNAPLVIPENK
-576 NVTMDLNGKTL
+576 NVTMNLNGKTL
-587 TNNSSENS
+587 TNSSSENS
-595 GESLFKILTGATLT
+595 EESLFKILTGATLT
-609 IEDETQGTEEN
+609 IEDGTQDIEEN

-635 NTASYEN
+635 NTASYKN
-642 GTLTYYVTESEV
+642 GTLAYYVTESKV
-654 TDSDTGKTTET
+654 TDSNTGKTTET
-665 VYRHEVSV
+665 VYQYEVPV
-673 PLVPQEVSVGTLDGN
+673 PSVPQEVSVGTLDGN

-694 FWMSGDAAKL
+694 FWMSGDAAHL

-718 IYCNSSDSTVQI
+718 IYCDSSNSTVQI
-730 DGGYICNNSVN
+730 D
-741 EIGGGAAIS
+741 
-750 AEKPTTIN
+750 
-758 INGGYIYNNT
+758 GGYIYNNT

-777 AKIGSTIHITGGCIF
+777 AKSGSTIHITGGCIF

-800 PASDGETTYGFGGA
+800 PASDGKTTYGFGGA

-827 YIFSNSARTNAN
+827 YIFSNSAKTNAN

-861 NSAKGGYGGA
+861 NSANGGYGGA
-871 VYMKDGILTV
+871 VYMKDGTLTV
-881 SDSAVLAG
+881 SGSAVLAG

-895 GGIKGTGTLD
+895 GGIEGTGTLD
-905 AGGGAVALFGSKDV
+905 AGGGAVALFGSKEV

-948 DGGYVTNNKAQNIV
+948 VGGYVTNNKAQNFG
-962 CVGAHT
+962 CDAHI

-974 GIRLENNSKLVL
+974 GIRLEDKSELTL

-1020 CANRNQVSCG
+1020 CANRNEANCG
-1030 IAGHQKEGA
+1030 KAEHQKEGA
-1039 GISIREAEATVHI
+1039 GISIRESEATVHI
-1052 TRGYINN
+1052 TCGYINN

-1103 PTGHVFVLGGAAAV
+1103 PTGHVFVLGSAAAV
-1117 FDNRADGTQ
+1117 FDNRANGTQ

-1134 HADKDALADT
+1134 HADQDALTDT
-1144 TFMAS
+1144 TFMKS

-1159 GQVQKRMLGGGMENW
+1159 GQVQKKMLGGGMENW

-1189 GERLTAYFRM
+1189 DDDWLTAYFRM
-1199 GLTANPTDADKSAAY
+1199 GLTANPTDADKSKAY

-1221 ALYMNGNE
+1221 ALYINGNE
-1229 SYTHGGAIM
+1229 SYTHGGAVM
-1238 CDGFM
+1238 CNGFM

-1256 GSTMDVTAKKAFGQ
+1256 GSTMDVTAKKAFGL
-1270 PQPMNVTYDSGPDG
+1270 PQSINVIYDEGPDG
-1284 ANDQEGSACL
+1284 ANDQEGSSSL
-1294 FDHDPGTK
+1294 FDHDPDTK
-1302 WCNTNAEQAR
+1302 WCNTNVEQAR
-1312 EEILFHTN
+1312 KEIFFHTN

-1339 PGRVPGAWT
+1339 PDRVPGAWT
-1348 LYGSNDNASWIA
+1348 LYGSSDNASWTA
-1360 IDKGDAGDKNTLLS
+1360 IDKGDAGDKDTLFS

-1379 KVTFSIMHRGEYQY
+1379 KVTFSIMHRGKYQY

-1403 EGVQFA
+1403 DGVQFA

-1416 TTSPMGDKQFAF
+1416 TPSPMGDKQFAF

-1436 YTAVTETAL
+1436 YTAVKETAI
-1445 SGPGEVNGNSEGYE
+1445 SGPGEVNSNSEGY
-1459 KLFDGNAGTKWYYK
+1459 KNLFDGNTGTKWYYE
-1473 GADSPAAIIFSTDRA
+1473 GSASPDAIIFRTDRA

-1500 DHTNYAERIPKAW
+1500 DHKNYPDRIPKAW
-1513 TLYGGDSENGE
+1513 TLYGGDSENGT

-1529 QHTENDN
+1529 QHTEDDD
-1536 CIQNVGNQQ
+1536 CIKSAGNKQ

-1552 NPASYQYYKLD
+1552 DPASYQYYKLA
-1563 FESSVSTEI
+1563 FESTEI

-1586 QEPTLVSTGH
+1586 QTPTLVSTGH

-1641 TVGTKTENITGSSS
+1641 TVGTETEDITGSSS

-1669 VEQFMNTEEHAG
+1669 IEQFMNTEEHAG

-1755 NEYYTYC
+1755 NEYNTYC
-1762 VTVQLFRK
+1762 VAVQLFRK
-1770 SIGNEAAG
+1770 NIENKNAE
-1778 WETVGEENVLNRA
+1778 WEPVGEGNVLNRA

-1806 YSVKEK
+1806 YSVKET

-1838 GETWQGTFDGAAF
+1838 GETWQGTFDGAAL

-1857 GSGIIQIRNTK
+1857 ESGIIQIRNTK
-1868 KYYPMPETGGVGSD
+1868 KYYPMPETGGTGTAIFVTLGA
-1882 PFTVGG
+1882 
-1888 LAMVVLAAVMFLM
+1888 LAVICAGVFLVTNK
-1901 HLRRQKKQP
+1901 RRSKESF

>member
-40 GSVGYIGDDRSALEP
+40 GSVKYIEDDRSALEP

-70 SVEVEE
+70 SV
-76 DTQGDKKENIPQE
+76 
-89 GESGQEAGAPSENAG
+89 
-104 DAVSTN
+104 
-110 QGEVR
+110 
-115 EDIRSAGAEEDTQ
+115 GAEEDTQ

-149 ENAEDS
+149 ENAGDAAS
-155 AGTNQEEVREDIC
+155 TNQEKVREDIR

-179 NWREAAK
+179 DWREAAK
-186 LPAPTGNRA
+186 LPAPTGDRA

-227 CLDYAEVSEEALPRP
+227 CLDYAEVSKEVLPRP

-297 TVVMADENGMV
+297 TIVLADENGM
-308 DSQSVARNDASFVG
+308 
-322 YCLVEENSGQE
+322 
-333 ADAPSENAGDAVSTN
+333 
-348 QEKVREDIRPDPDTR
+348 
-363 VKLWGNWKEAAKLPA
+363 
-378 PTGDRAEDMASA
+378 
-390 ARALLGNSLRGEDSG
+390 
-405 AFCWNRLLAEF
+405 
-416 CLDYAEVSEE
+416 
-426 ALPRPEEG
+426 
-434 QDWAELL
+434 
-441 ESADLFRRDEEA
+441 
-453 IAAGTLVFLA
+453 
-463 LDGQDGEGRLS
+463 
-474 VGIVTEI
+474 
-481 EEGVLTVVMAD
+481 
-492 ENGTVVSQSVARND
+492 VVSQSVARND

-519 QMCKAAMRAL
+519 QMCEAAMFAL

-536 LVSSEEELRSALSSP
+536 LVSSEEGLRSALSSS
-551 EENINIKLRDR
+551 EENINIKLRDN
-562 FSVGNAPLEIPEGK
+562 FPVVNAPLEIPKSK
-576 NVTMDLNGKTL
+576 NVTIDLNGKTL
-587 TNNSSENS
+587 TNNITNNSSENS
-595 GESLFKILTGATLT
+595 EESLFEILTGATLT
-609 IEDETQGTEEN
+609 IEDGTQDIEEN
-620 SVPPVKTTSTGNKYG
+620 SAAPVKTTSTGNKYG
-635 NTASYEN
+635 NTASYKN
-642 GTLTYYVTESEV
+642 GTLTYYVTESQV
-654 TDSDTGKTTET
+654 TDSNTGKTTET
-665 VYRHEVSV
+665 VYKYEVSV
-673 PLVPQEVSVGTLDGN
+673 PTVPQEVSVGTLDGN
-688 GKGKPI
+688 KMGKSI

-718 IYCNSSDSTVQI
+718 IYCDSSNSTVQI
-730 DGGYICNNSVN
+730 DGGYICGNSV
-741 EIGGGAAIS
+741 
-750 AEKPTTIN
+750 
-758 INGGYIYNNT
+758 
-768 SHGNGGAIT
+768 HGN
-777 AKIGSTIHITGGCIF
+777 
-792 ENTASFDS
+792 
-800 PASDGETTYGFGGA
+800 GGA
-814 IYSEGANVTVSGG
+814 IYSEGADVTVSGG
-827 YIFSNSARTNAN
+827 YIFSNSAKTNAN

-849 GSVALNGGYLFD
+849 GSVVLNGGYLFD

-871 VYMKDGILTV
+871 VYMKDGTLTV

-895 GGIKGTGTLD
+895 GGIEGTGTLD
-905 AGGGAVALFGSKDV
+905 AGGGAVALFGSTV
-919 TIRGGYITGNE
+919 TISGGYITGNE

-948 DGGYVTNNKAQNIV
+948 DGGYVTNNKAQNFG
-962 CVGAHT
+962 CDAHI

-974 GIRLENNSKLVL
+974 GIRLENNSKLAL

-1126 LAGAESNK
+1126 LAGSGSTK

-1144 TFMAS
+1144 IFMAS

-1189 GERLTAYFRM
+1189 GDWLTAYFRM
-1199 GLTANPTDADKSAAY
+1199 GLTANPSDADKSAAY
-1214 KAAADGQ
+1214 NAAAAGP
-1221 ALYMNGNE
+1221 ALYINGNE
-1229 SYTHGGAIM
+1229 SYTHGGAVM

-1270 PQPMNVTYDSGPDG
+1270 PRPIDVIYDGGPTG
-1284 ANDQEGSACL
+1284 ANAQEGSSRL

-1312 EEILFHTN
+1312 GEISFHTN

-1339 PGRVPGAWT
+1339 PDRVPGAWT
-1348 LYGSNDNASWIA
+1348 LYGRDGNASWTA
-1360 IDKGDAGDKNTLLS
+1360 IDKGDAGDQNTLLR

-1393 YKLVFDTPGA
+1393 YKLVFDTPG
-1403 EGVQFA
+1403 EGGVQFA

-1416 TTSPMGDKQFAF
+1416 TPSPMGDKQFAF

-1445 SGPGEVNGNSEGYE
+1445 SGPGEVNSNSEGYE
-1459 KLFDGNAGTKWYYK
+1459 NLFDGNTGTKWYYE
-1473 GADSPAAIIFSTDRA
+1473 GSASPDAIIFRTDHA

-1500 DHTNYAERIPKAW
+1500 DHTSYADRIPKAW
-1513 TLYGGDSENGE
+1513 TLYGGDSKDGR
-1524 WTVIA
+1524 WTEIA

-1536 CIQNVGNQQ
+1536 CIENVGNEQK
-1545 EVTFDIP
+1545 VTFDIP

-1563 FESSVSTEI
+1563 FESSMSTEI

-1586 QEPTLVSTGH
+1586 QEEATLVSTGH
-1596 NDAEGNITFSNRL
+1596 NDAAGNITFSNRL

-1620 VVEKKM
+1620 VVEKGM

-1641 TVGTKTENITGSSS
+1641 TVGTRTENITGSNS

-1663 YIKSIK
+1663 YIQSIK
-1669 VEQFMNTEEHAG
+1669 VEQFMNTEGHAG
-1681 TVTEQGLQLI
+1681 TVTEQGSQLI
-1691 WEKEWDVD
+1691 WGKEWDVD
-1699 GLKYIN
+1699 GLEYIN

-1710 FLSDNKDETG
+1710 FLSDNIDETG

-1755 NEYYTYC
+1755 NEYNTYC
-1762 VTVQLFRK
+1762 VTVQLFK
-1770 SIGNEAAG
+1770 KNNEAAE
-1778 WETVGEENVLNRA
+1778 WEPVGEKNVLNRA

-1800 LDKNYI
+1800 LDKNCI
-1806 YSVKEK
+1806 YSVQEM
-1812 EVYYFDGSGNRKVV
+1812 EVYYFDGSGTRKVV

-1831 TTEYSTD
+1831 TTEYSTG
-1838 GETWQGTFDGAAF
+1838 GETWQETFDGATF

-1901 HLRRQKKQP
+1901 HLRRQKKQA

>member
-1 MAGYKNFRLII
+1 M
-12 GIVTALVLT
+12 
-21 FNAVMLPA
+21 
-29 AALEAGSVNET
+29 
-40 GSVGYIGDDRSALEP
+40 
-55 AESEFAEKEENTQND
+55 
-70 SVEVEE
+70 
-76 DTQGDKKENIPQE
+76 
-89 GESGQEAGAPSENAG
+89 
-104 DAVSTN
+104 
-110 QGEVR
+110 R
-115 EDIRSAGAEEDTQ
+115 EDICSAGAEEDTQ

-149 ENAEDS
+149 ENAGDAAS
-155 AGTNQEEVREDIC
+155 TNQEEVREDIR

-179 NWREAAK
+179 DWREAAK
-186 LPAPTGNRA
+186 LPAPTGDRA

-308 DSQSVARNDASFVG
+308 
-322 YCLVEENSGQE
+322 
-333 ADAPSENAGDAVSTN
+333 
-348 QEKVREDIRPDPDTR
+348 
-363 VKLWGNWKEAAKLPA
+363 
-378 PTGDRAEDMASA
+378 
-390 ARALLGNSLRGEDSG
+390 
-405 AFCWNRLLAEF
+405 
-416 CLDYAEVSEE
+416 
-426 ALPRPEEG
+426 
-434 QDWAELL
+434 
-441 ESADLFRRDEEA
+441 
-453 IAAGTLVFLA
+453 
-463 LDGQDGEGRLS
+463 
-474 VGIVTEI
+474 
-481 EEGVLTVVMAD
+481 
-492 ENGTVVSQSVARND
+492 VSQSVARND

-519 QMCKAAMRAL
+519 QMYEAAMPAL
-529 EMVDGWA
+529 DDGWA
-536 LVSSEEELRSALSSP
+536 LVSSEEGLRSALNRS
-551 EENINIKLRDR
+551 EETTKIKLCDS
-562 FSVGNAPLEIPEGK
+562 FSVVSAPLEIPEGK

-595 GESLFKILTGATLT
+595 EESLFKILKGVTLT
-609 IEDETQGTEEN
+609 IEDGTQDIKEN
-620 SVPPVKTTSTGNKYG
+620 SVDPVKTTSTGNKYG

-642 GTLTYYVTESEV
+642 GTLTYYVTESNV
-654 TDSDTGKTTET
+654 TDSNTGKTTET
-665 VYRHEVSV
+665 VYQYKV
-673 PLVPQEVSVGTLDGN
+673 PVPSVPQEVSVGTLDGN
-688 GKGKPI
+688 GIGKPI

-712 NSSKSA
+712 NSSKTA
-718 IYCNSSDSTVQI
+718 IYCDTSNSTVQI
-730 DGGYICNNSVN
+730 DGGYICSNSVK

-768 SHGNGGAIT
+768 S
-777 AKIGSTIHITGGCIF
+777 
-792 ENTASFDS
+792 
-800 PASDGETTYGFGGA
+800 YGFGGA
-814 IYSEGANVTVSGG
+814 IYSEGADVTVSGG
-827 YIFSNSARTNAN
+827 YIFSNSAKTNAK

-849 GSVALNGGYLFD
+849 GSVVLDGGYLFD
-861 NSAKGGYGGA
+861 NSANGGYGGA
-871 VYMKDGILTV
+871 VYMKDGTLTV
-881 SDSAVLAG
+881 SGSAVLAG

-895 GGIKGTGTLD
+895 GGIAGTGTLD
-905 AGGGAVALFGSKDV
+905 AGGGAVALFGSSV
-919 TIRGGYITGNE
+919 TISGGYITGNE

-948 DGGYVTNNKAQNIV
+948 NGGYVTNNKAQNIV
-962 CVGAHT
+962 CEGAHS

-974 GIRLENNSKLVL
+974 GIRLENESKLAL
-986 NDGYITGNMACS
+986 NGGYITGNMACS

-1008 SDALLTMNGGYI
+1008 NDALLTMNGGYI
-1020 CANRNQVSCG
+1020 CANRNEVSCG
-1030 IAGHQKEGA
+1030 IPAHQKEGA
-1039 GISIREAEATVHI
+1039 GISIRESEATVHI
-1052 TRGYINN
+1052 TSGYINN

-1103 PTGHVFVLGGAAAV
+1103 PTGHVFVLGSAAAV

-1126 LAGAESNK
+1126 LAGAGSTK
-1134 HADKDALADT
+1134 HADQDALADT

-1159 GQVQKRMLGGGMENW
+1159 GQVQKSMLGGGMENW
-1174 KGSCDGRYVNAEDMS
+1174 KGSCDGQYVNAAEGMS
-1189 GERLTAYFRM
+1189 GEWLTAYFRM
-1199 GLTANPTDADKSAAY
+1199 GLTANPSDADKNAAY
-1214 KAAADGQ
+1214 SAAAADQ
-1221 ALYMNGNE
+1221 AALYMNGNE
-1229 SYTHGGAIM
+1229 SYTHGGAVM
-1238 CDGFM
+1238 CNGFM

-1256 GSTMDVTAKKAFGQ
+1256 GSTMDVTAKKAFGL
-1270 PQPMNVTYDSGPDG
+1270 PHPIDVTYDNGPTG
-1284 ANDQEGSACL
+1284 ANEHEGSACL
-1294 FDHDPGTK
+1294 FDRNPDTK
-1302 WCNTNAEQAR
+1302 WCNTNVEQAR
-1312 EEILFHTN
+1312 KEIIFHTN

-1330 TMANDHESN
+1330 TMANDHERN
-1339 PGRVPGAWT
+1339 PNRVPGAWT
-1348 LYGSNDNASWIA
+1348 LYGSSDNASWTA
-1360 IDKGDAGDKNTLLS
+1360 IDKGDAGDKDTLVS

-1379 KVTFSIMHRGEYQY
+1379 KVTFSIMHRGEYRY

-1403 EGVQFA
+1403 DGVQFA

-1416 TTSPMGDKQFAF
+1416 TPSSMGDKQFAF

-1436 YTAVTETAL
+1436 YTAVKETAL
-1445 SGPGEVNGNSEGYE
+1445 SGPKEVNGNNEGY
-1459 KLFDGNAGTKWYYK
+1459 KNLFDNDTGTKWYYK
-1473 GADSPAAIIFSTDRA
+1473 GSASPDAIIFRTDRA

-1500 DHTNYAERIPKAW
+1500 DHTNYADRIPKVW
-1513 TLYGGDSENGE
+1513 TLYGGDSENGT
-1524 WTVIA
+1524 WKVIA
-1529 QHTENDN
+1529 QHTEDDN
-1536 CIQNVGNQQ
+1536 CIKNVGNEQ

-1552 NPASYQYYKLD
+1552 NPASYQYYKLV
-1563 FESSVSTEI
+1563 FESSASTEI

-1586 QEPTLVSTGH
+1586 QKPTLVSTGH
-1596 NDAEGNITFSNRL
+1596 NDAAGNITFGNRL

-1620 VVEKKM
+1620 VAEKGM

-1641 TVGTKTENITGSSS
+1641 TVGTRTENITDSNS

-1669 VEQFMNTEEHAG
+1669 VEQFMNTEGHAG
-1681 TVTEQGLQLI
+1681 MVQEQGSQLI
-1691 WEKEWDVD
+1691 WGQEWDVD
-1699 GLKYIN
+1699 GLEYIN

-1710 FLSDNKDETG
+1710 FLSDNIGETG
-1720 EAGDSSNKSV
+1720 EAGDSSNESV

-1755 NEYYTYC
+1755 NEYNTYC

-1770 SIGNEAAG
+1770 SIGNEAAE

-1812 EVYYFDGSGNRKVV
+1812 EVYYFDGSGNKKVV

-1838 GETWQGTFDGAAF
+1838 EETWQETSDGAAF
-1851 RPNDSA
+1851 QPNDSA
-1857 GSGIIQIRNTK
+1857 ESGIIQIRNTK
-1868 KYYPMPETGGVGSD
+1868 KYYLMPETGGVGSA

-1901 HLRRQKKQP
+1901 HLRRQKKQA

>member
-21 FNAVMLPA
+21 FNAVILPA
-29 AALEAGSVNET
+29 VALEAGSVNET
-40 GSVGYIGDDRSALEP
+40 GSVKYIEDDRSALEP

-70 SVEVEE
+70 SV
-76 DTQGDKKENIPQE
+76 
-89 GESGQEAGAPSENAG
+89 
-104 DAVSTN
+104 
-110 QGEVR
+110 
-115 EDIRSAGAEEDTQ
+115 GAEEDTQ

-149 ENAEDS
+149 ENAGDAAS
-155 AGTNQEEVREDIC
+155 TNQEKVREDIR

-179 NWREAAK
+179 DWREAAK
-186 LPAPTGNRA
+186 LPAPTGDRA

-308 DSQSVARNDASFVG
+308 
-322 YCLVEENSGQE
+322 
-333 ADAPSENAGDAVSTN
+333 
-348 QEKVREDIRPDPDTR
+348 
-363 VKLWGNWKEAAKLPA
+363 
-378 PTGDRAEDMASA
+378 
-390 ARALLGNSLRGEDSG
+390 
-405 AFCWNRLLAEF
+405 
-416 CLDYAEVSEE
+416 
-426 ALPRPEEG
+426 
-434 QDWAELL
+434 
-441 ESADLFRRDEEA
+441 
-453 IAAGTLVFLA
+453 
-463 LDGQDGEGRLS
+463 
-474 VGIVTEI
+474 
-481 EEGVLTVVMAD
+481 
-492 ENGTVVSQSVARND
+492 VSQSVARND

-519 QMCKAAMRAL
+519 QMCEAAMFAL
-529 EMVDGWA
+529 EMVNGWS

-551 EENINIKLRDR
+551 EENINIKLRDN
-562 FSVGNAPLEIPEGK
+562 FSVVNAPLEIPEGK

-595 GESLFKILTGATLT
+595 EESLFKILTGATLT
-609 IEDETQGTEEN
+609 IEDGTQSIEEN
-620 SVPPVKTTSTGNKYG
+620 SADPVKTTSTGNKYG

-654 TDSDTGKTTET
+654 TDSNTGKTTET
-665 VYRHEVSV
+665 VYQYEVSV

-688 GKGKPI
+688 GKRKPI

-718 IYCNSSDSTVQI
+718 IYCDSSNSTVQI
-730 DGGYICNNSVN
+730 DGGYICGNSVN
-741 EIGGGAAIS
+741 EIGGGA
-750 AEKPTTIN
+750 
-758 INGGYIYNNT
+758 
-768 SHGNGGAIT
+768 
-777 AKIGSTIHITGGCIF
+777 
-792 ENTASFDS
+792 
-800 PASDGETTYGFGGA
+800 
-814 IYSEGANVTVSGG
+814 IYSEGADVTVSGG
-827 YIFSNSARTNAN
+827 YIFSNSARTNAE

-849 GSVALNGGYLFD
+849 GSVVLNGGYLFD

-871 VYMKDGILTV
+871 VYMKDGTLTV

-895 GGIKGTGTLD
+895 GGVAGTGTLD
-905 AGGGAVALFGSKDV
+905 AGGGAVALFGSKGV
-919 TIRGGYITGNE
+919 TISGGYITGNE

-962 CVGAHT
+962 CEGAHI

-974 GIRLENNSKLVL
+974 GIRLENNSNLTL
-986 NDGYITGNMACS
+986 NGGYITGNMACS

-1039 GISIREAEATVHI
+1039 GISIREAEATVRI
-1052 TRGYINN
+1052 TSGYINN

-1144 TFMAS
+1144 TFMES

-1159 GQVQKRMLGGGMENW
+1159 GQVQTKMLGGGMENW
-1174 KGSCDGRYVNAEDMS
+1174 KGSCDGRYVNAEGMS
-1189 GERLTAYFRM
+1189 DGWLTAYFRM
-1199 GLTANPTDADKSAAY
+1199 GLTANPTDADKSTAY

-1221 ALYMNGNE
+1221 ALYINGNE
-1229 SYTHGGAIM
+1229 SYTHGGAVM
-1238 CDGFM
+1238 CNGFM

-1270 PQPMNVTYDSGPDG
+1270 PQLIKVTYGGGPDG
-1284 ANDQEGSACL
+1284 ANAQEGSACL

-1312 EEILFHTN
+1312 GEISFHTN

-1330 TMANDHESN
+1330 TMANDHERN
-1339 PGRVPGAWT
+1339 PNRVPGAWT
-1348 LYGSNDNASWIA
+1348 LYGSNDNTSWTA
-1360 IDKGDAGDKNTLLS
+1360 IDKGDAGDQNTLLR

-1393 YKLVFDTPGA
+1393 YKLVFDKPG
-1403 EGVQFA
+1403 EGGVQFA

-1416 TTSPMGDKQFAF
+1416 TTSSMGDKQFAF
-1428 EVYQFPAS
+1428 EVYQFHAS
-1436 YTAVTETAL
+1436 YTAVHETAI
-1445 SGPGEVNGNSEGYE
+1445 SGPDEVNGNNEGYE
-1459 KLFDGNAGTKWYYK
+1459 NLFDDNTGTKWYYE
-1473 GADSPAAIIFSTDRA
+1473 GSASPDAIIFRTDRA

-1500 DHTNYAERIPKAW
+1500 DHTNYPDRIPKAW

-1536 CIQNVGNQQ
+1536 CIEKVDNEQK
-1545 EVTFDIP
+1545 VTFDIP

-1596 NDAEGNITFSNRL
+1596 NDAAGNITFSNRL

-1620 VVEKKM
+1620 VVEKGM

-1641 TVGTKTENITGSSS
+1641 TVGTRTENITGSNS
-1655 NRITKNTY
+1655 TKNTY

-1669 VEQFMNTEEHAG
+1669 VEQFMNTEGHAG
-1681 TVTEQGLQLI
+1681 MVTEQGLQSI
-1691 WEKEWDVD
+1691 WGKEWDVD

-1762 VTVQLFRK
+1762 VTVQLFKK
-1770 SIGNEAAG
+1770 SIEDEAAK
-1778 WETVGEENVLNRA
+1778 WEPVGEKNVLNRA

-1800 LDKNYI
+1800 LDKDYI
-1806 YSVKEK
+1806 YSVKEE
-1812 EVYYFDGSGNRKVV
+1812 EVYYFDGSGTRKVV
-1826 SPQSF
+1826 PPQSF
-1831 TTEYSTD
+1831 TTEYSTG
-1838 GETWQGTFDGAAF
+1838 GETWQETFDGATF

-1857 GSGIIQIRNTK
+1857 GSGSIQIRNTK

-1901 HLRRQKKQP
+1901 HLRRQKKQA

>member
-21 FNAVMLPA
+21 FNAVILPA
-29 AALEAGSVNET
+29 AALEAGSVHET
-40 GSVGYIGDDRSALEP
+40 GSVEYIGDDRSALEP
-55 AESEFAEKEENTQND
+55 AESEFAEKEENTQDD
-70 SVEVEE
+70 SVGAEE

-104 DAVSTN
+104 DAAS
-110 QGEVR
+110 
-115 EDIRSAGAEEDTQ
+115 
-128 DDKKENIPQ
+128 
-137 EGESGQEADAPS
+137 
-149 ENAEDS
+149 
-155 AGTNQEEVREDIC
+155 TNQEEVREDIR
-168 PDPDTRVKLWG
+168 PDPDTPVKLWG

-186 LPAPTGNRA
+186 LPAPTGDRA

-242 EEGQDWAELLE
+242 EKGQDWAELLE

-270 VFLALDGQDGEGR
+270 VFLALDGQDGEDR
-283 LSVGIVTEIEEGVL
+283 LSVGIVTEIEAGVL

-308 DSQSVARNDASFVG
+308 VSQSVARNDASFVG

-333 ADAPSENAGDAVSTN
+333 ADAPSENAGDAASTN
-348 QEKVREDIRPDPDTR
+348 QEKVGEDIRPDPDTR
-363 VKLWGNWKEAAKLPA
+363 VKLWGDWREAAKLPA

-390 ARALLGNSLRGEDSG
+390 ARALLGYSLRGEDSG

-426 ALPRPEEG
+426 ALPRPEKG

-463 LDGQDGEGRLS
+463 LDGQDGEDRLS

-481 EEGVLTVVMAD
+481 EAGVLTVVMAD
-492 ENGTVVSQSVARND
+492 ENGMVVSQSVARND

-519 QMCKAAMRAL
+519 QMCEAAMLA
-529 EMVDGWA
+529 VDGWA
-536 LVSSEEELRSALSSP
+536 PVSSEEELRRALSSS
-551 EENINIKLRDR
+551 EKNIKIILRGS
-562 FSVGNAPLEIPEGK
+562 FSVVNAPLEIPEGK
-576 NVTMDLNGKTL
+576 NVTMNLNGKTL

-595 GESLFKILTGATLT
+595 EESLFKILAGATLT
-609 IEDETQGTEEN
+609 IEDGTQSIEEN
-620 SVPPVKTTSTGNKYG
+620 SADPVITTSTGNKYG
-635 NTASYEN
+635 NTASYKN
-642 GTLTYYVTESEV
+642 GTLTYYVTESQV
-654 TDSDTGKTTET
+654 MDSNTVKTTET
-665 VYRHEVSV
+665 VYKYEVPV
-673 PLVPQEVSVGTLDGN
+673 PTVPQEVSVGTLDGN

-741 EIGGGAAIS
+741 EIGGGA
-750 AEKPTTIN
+750 
-758 INGGYIYNNT
+758 
-768 SHGNGGAIT
+768 
-777 AKIGSTIHITGGCIF
+777 
-792 ENTASFDS
+792 
-800 PASDGETTYGFGGA
+800 
-814 IYSEGANVTVSGG
+814 IYSEGADVTVSGG
-827 YIFSNSARTNAN
+827 YIFSNSARTNSE

-871 VYMKDGILTV
+871 VYMKDGTLTV

-895 GGIKGTGTLD
+895 GGIAGTGTLD
-905 AGGGAVALFGSKDV
+905 AGGGAVALFGSTV

-941 ELSAVTM
+941 KSSAVTM
-948 DGGYVTNNKAQNIV
+948 DGGYVTNNKAQNYG
-962 CVGAHT
+962 CEGAHI

-974 GIRLENNSKLVL
+974 GIRLEDNSNLTL
-986 NDGYITGNMACS
+986 NGGYITGNMACS

-1052 TRGYINN
+1052 TSGYINN

-1144 TFMAS
+1144 TFMES

-1189 GERLTAYFRM
+1189 GEWLTAYFRM
-1199 GLTANPTDADKSAAY
+1199 GLTANPSDEHKSAAY
-1214 KAAADGQ
+1214 GAAAAGPA

-1243 FVGDWSEQENITV
+1243 FVGDWSDQENITV

-1270 PQPMNVTYDSGPDG
+1270 PQLIPVTYDRGPNG

-1294 FDHDPGTK
+1294 FDHNPDTK
-1302 WCNTNAEQAR
+1302 WCNTDVEQAC
-1312 EEILFHTN
+1312 EGIFFHTK

-1330 TMANDHESN
+1330 TMAKDHESYPN
-1339 PGRVPGAWT
+1339 RVPGAWT
-1348 LYGSNDNASWIA
+1348 LYGSKDNASWTA

-1393 YKLVFDTPGA
+1393 YKLVFDTPG
-1403 EGVQFA
+1403 EKGVQFA

-1416 TTSPMGDKQFAF
+1416 TTLSMGDRQFAF
-1428 EVYQFPAS
+1428 EIYQFPAS
-1436 YTAVTETAL
+1436 YTPVAETAI
-1445 SGPGEVNGNSEGYE
+1445 SGPDEVNGNNEGYE
-1459 KLFDGNAGTKWYYK
+1459 KLFDGDAGTKWYYE
-1473 GADSPAAIIFSTDRA
+1473 GDASPAAIIFSTDHA

-1500 DHTNYAERIPKAW
+1500 DHTNYPDRIPRAW
-1513 TLYGGDSENGE
+1513 TLYGGDSENE
-1524 WTVIA
+1524 TWTVIA
-1529 QHTENDN
+1529 QHTEDDH
-1536 CIQNVGNQQ
+1536 CIQNAGNKQ

-1552 NPASYQYYKLD
+1552 DPASYQFYKLD
-1563 FESSVSTEI
+1563 FESAKI
-1572 QFSEFKLYTGEANT
+1572 QFSDFKLYTGEANT
-1586 QEPTLVSTGH
+1586 QEEATMVSTGH
-1596 NDAEGNITFSNRL
+1596 NDAAGNITFGNRL

-1620 VVEKKM
+1620 VVEERM

-1641 TVGTKTENITGSSS
+1641 TVGTRTENITGSNS
-1655 NRITKNTY
+1655 TKNTY

-1669 VEQFMNTEEHAG
+1669 VEQFMNTEGHAG
-1681 TVTEQGLQLI
+1681 MVTEQGSQLI
-1691 WEKEWDVD
+1691 WGEEWDID
-1699 GLKYIN
+1699 GLEYIN

-1710 FLSDNKDETG
+1710 FLSDNQDETG
-1720 EAGDSSNKSV
+1720 EVGDSSNESA

-1740 VNVTVQKQWASYVDA
+1740 VNVTVQKQWERYVDA

-1770 SIGNEAAG
+1770 NNEAAE
-1778 WETVGEENVLNRA
+1778 WEPVGKENVLNRA

-1800 LDKNYI
+1800 LEKNYI
-1806 YSVKEK
+1806 YSVQEK

-1838 GETWQGTFDGAAF
+1838 GETWQEASDGAAF

-1857 GSGIIQIRNTK
+1857 GSGSIQIRNTK
-1868 KYYPMPETGGVGSD
+1868 KYYPMPETGGVGSA

-1901 HLRRQKKQP
+1901 HLRRQKKQA

>member
-1 MAGYKNFRLII
+1 MARYKIFRLII
-12 GIVTALVLT
+12 GIVMALVLT
-21 FNAVMLPA
+21 FNAVILPV
-29 AALEAGSVNET
+29 AALEVGSVNET
-40 GSVGYIGDDRSALEP
+40 GSVEYIEDDRSALEP

-70 SVEVEE
+70 SVGAEE

-110 QGEVR
+110 Q
-115 EDIRSAGAEEDTQ
+115 
-128 DDKKENIPQ
+128 
-137 EGESGQEADAPS
+137 
-149 ENAEDS
+149 
-155 AGTNQEEVREDIC
+155 EEVREDIC

-179 NWREAAK
+179 DWREAAQ
-186 LPAPTGNRA
+186 LPAPTGDRA

-202 RALLGYS
+202 SALLGYS

-253 SADLF
+253 
-258 RRDEEAIAAGTL
+258 
-270 VFLALDGQDGEGR
+270 
-283 LSVGIVTEIEEGVL
+283 
-297 TVVMADENGMV
+297 
-308 DSQSVARNDASFVG
+308 
-322 YCLVEENSGQE
+322 C
-333 ADAPSENAGDAVSTN
+333 
-348 QEKVREDIRPDPDTR
+348 
-363 VKLWGNWKEAAKLPA
+363 
-378 PTGDRAEDMASA
+378 
-390 ARALLGNSLRGEDSG
+390 
-405 AFCWNRLLAEF
+405 
-416 CLDYAEVSEE
+416 
-426 ALPRPEEG
+426 
-434 QDWAELL
+434 
-441 ESADLFRRDEEA
+441 ADLFRRDEEA

-519 QMCKAAMRAL
+519 QMCEAAMLA
-529 EMVDGWA
+529 VDGWT
-536 LVSSEEELRSALSSP
+536 LVSSEEELRSALNSS
-551 EENINIKLRDR
+551 EENIKIKLRNS
-562 FSVGNAPLEIPEGK
+562 FSVVSAPLEIPQGK
-576 NVTMDLNGKTL
+576 NVTMDLNGQTL
-587 TNNSSENS
+587 TNNSRENS
-595 GESLFKILTGATLT
+595 EESLFKILTGATLT
-609 IEDETQGTEEN
+609 IEDGTQGIEAN
-620 SVPPVKTTSTGNKYG
+620 SVAPVITTSTGNKYG
-635 NTASYEN
+635 NTASYKN
-642 GTLTYYVTESEV
+642 GTLTYYVTKSEV
-654 TDSDTGKTTET
+654 TDSNTGKTTET
-665 VYRHEVSV
+665 VDQYKV
-673 PLVPQEVSVGTLDGN
+673 PVPSVPQEVSVGTLDGN
-688 GKGKPI
+688 GIGKSI
-694 FWMSGDAAKL
+694 FWMSGDEAKL

-712 NSSKSA
+712 NSSKTA
-718 IYCNSSDSTVQI
+718 IYCDSSNSTVQI
-730 DGGYICNNSVN
+730 D
-741 EIGGGAAIS
+741 
-750 AEKPTTIN
+750 
-758 INGGYIYNNT
+758 GGYIYNNT

-777 AKIGSTIHITGGCIF
+777 AKNGSTIHITGGCIF
-792 ENTASFDS
+792 GNTASFDS
-800 PASDGETTYGFGGA
+800 PAPDGETTYGFGGA
-814 IYSEGANVTVSGG
+814 IYSEGADVTVSGG
-827 YIFSNSARTNAN
+827 YIFSNSARTNSE

-849 GSVALNGGYLFD
+849 GSVALKGGYLFD
-861 NSAKGGYGGA
+861 NSANGGYGGA
-871 VYMKDGILTV
+871 VYMKNGTLTV

-895 GGIKGTGTLD
+895 GGIVGTGTLD
-905 AGGGAVALFGSKDV
+905 AGGGAVALFGSTDV

-941 ELSAVTM
+941 ESSAVTM
-948 DGGYVTNNKAQNIV
+948 ASGYVTNNKAQNGV
-962 CVGAHT
+962 CEVAHFHL
-968 NMDGGG
+968 DGGG
-974 GIRLENNSKLVL
+974 GIRLENESNLTL
-986 NDGYITGNMACS
+986 NGGYITGNMAGS
-998 GAGICVTGKS
+998 GAGICVGGKR
-1008 SDALLTMNGGYI
+1008 SDAMLTMNSGYI
-1020 CANRNQVSCG
+1020 CANRNQVPCG
-1030 IAGHQKEGA
+1030 IASHQHEGA
-1039 GISIREAEATVHI
+1039 GISIREVGAIVQI
-1052 TRGYINN
+1052 KSGYINN

-1064 SEDWGGGGIFCT
+1064 SEHWGGGGIFCT
-1076 EGAYLYIDKILATNN
+1076 EGAYLYIDMILATNN

-1126 LAGAESNK
+1126 LAGAGSTK

-1149 GYSDFFCALG
+1149 GYSDFFCALS
-1159 GQVQKRMLGGGMENW
+1159 GQVQTSMMGGGTENW
-1174 KGSCDGRYVNAEDMS
+1174 KGSCDGRYVNAEGLSDDW
-1189 GERLTAYFRM
+1189 LTAYFRM
-1199 GLTANPTDADKSAAY
+1199 GLTANPSDEHKSAAY
-1214 KAAADGQ
+1214 KAAAAGQ
-1221 ALYMNGNE
+1221 ALYINGNE
-1229 SYTHGGAIM
+1229 SYTHGGAVM
-1238 CDGFM
+1238 CNGFM
-1243 FVGDWSEQENITV
+1243 FVGDWSNQENITV

-1270 PQPMNVTYDSGPDG
+1270 PQPIDVAYENGPTG

-1294 FDHDPGTK
+1294 FDRNPDTK
-1302 WCNTNAEQAR
+1302 WCNTNAENAR
-1312 EEILFHTN
+1312 GEIFFHT
-1320 EPVKAIQYSL
+1320 EKPVKAIQYSL
-1330 TMANDHESN
+1330 TMANDHESHPN
-1339 PGRVPGAWT
+1339 RVPGAWT
-1348 LYGSNDNASWIA
+1348 LYGSNDKASWTA
-1360 IDKGDAGDKNTLLS
+1360 IDKGDAGDKKTLLS
-1374 AKNGE
+1374 AQNGE

-1403 EGVQFA
+1403 NGVQFA

-1436 YTAVTETAL
+1436 YTAVTETAI
-1445 SGPGEVNGNSEGYE
+1445 SGPGEVNSNSEGYE
-1459 KLFDGNAGTKWYYK
+1459 KLFDDDTGTKWYYE
-1473 GADSPAAIIFSTDRA
+1473 GADSPAAIIFSTNRA

-1500 DHTNYAERIPKAW
+1500 DHTNYPDRIPKAW
-1513 TLYGGDSENGE
+1513 TLYGGDSENGT

-1529 QHTENDN
+1529 QHTEDDN
-1536 CIQNVGNQQ
+1536 CIQNVGNEQ

-1563 FESSVSTEI
+1563 FESSASTEI

-1586 QEPTLVSTGH
+1586 QEATLVSTGH
-1596 NDAEGNITFSNRL
+1596 NDAAGNITFSNRL

-1620 VVEKKM
+1620 VVEKGM

-1641 TVGTKTENITGSSS
+1641 TVGTRTENITGSTS

-1669 VEQFMNTEEHAG
+1669 VEQFMNTEGHAG
-1681 TVTEQGLQLI
+1681 MVNEQGLQLI
-1691 WEKEWDVD
+1691 WGKEWDVD
-1699 GLKYIN
+1699 GLEYIN

-1755 NEYYTYC
+1755 NEYNTYC
-1762 VTVQLFRK
+1762 VTVQLFK
-1770 SIGNEAAG
+1770 KNNEAAE
-1778 WETVGEENVLNRA
+1778 WEPVGEENVLNRA

-1812 EVYYFDGSGNRKVV
+1812 EVYYFDGSGNRKDV

-1838 GETWQGTFDGAAF
+1838 GRTWQETSDGAAF

-1857 GSGIIQIRNTK
+1857 ESGIIQIRNTK
-1868 KYYPMPETGGVGSD
+1868 KYYLMPETGGVGSD

-1901 HLRRQKKQP
+1901 HLRRQKKQA

>member
-1 MAGYKNFRLII
+1 MAGYKNFRSII
-12 GIVTALVLT
+12 GIVMALVLT
-21 FNAVMLPA
+21 FNAVILPA
-29 AALEAGSVNET
+29 AALEVDSVNET
-40 GSVGYIGDDRSALEP
+40 GSVEYIEDDRSALEP

-70 SVEVEE
+70 SVGAEE

-110 QGEVR
+110 QEEVR
-115 EDIRSAGAEEDTQ
+115 EDIRSVGAEEDTQ

-149 ENAEDS
+149 ENAGDAVS
-155 AGTNQEEVREDIC
+155 TNQEEVREDIC

-179 NWREAAK
+179 DWREAAQ
-186 LPAPTGNRA
+186 LPAPTGDRA

-202 RALLGYS
+202 RALLGHS

-227 CLDYAEVSEEALPRP
+227 CLDYAEVPEEALPRP
-242 EEGQDWAELLE
+242 EEGQDWVELLKN
-253 SADLF
+253 ADLF
-258 RRDEEAIAAGTL
+258 RQDEEAIAAGTL
-270 VFLALDGQDGEGR
+270 VFLALDGQDGEDR
-283 LSVGIVTEIEEGVL
+283 LSVGIVTEIEEDVL
-297 TVVMADENGMV
+297 TVVMADENG
-308 DSQSVARNDASFVG
+308 
-322 YCLVEENSGQE
+322 L
-333 ADAPSENAGDAVSTN
+333 
-348 QEKVREDIRPDPDTR
+348 
-363 VKLWGNWKEAAKLPA
+363 
-378 PTGDRAEDMASA
+378 
-390 ARALLGNSLRGEDSG
+390 
-405 AFCWNRLLAEF
+405 
-416 CLDYAEVSEE
+416 
-426 ALPRPEEG
+426 
-434 QDWAELL
+434 
-441 ESADLFRRDEEA
+441 
-453 IAAGTLVFLA
+453 
-463 LDGQDGEGRLS
+463 
-474 VGIVTEI
+474 
-481 EEGVLTVVMAD
+481 
-492 ENGTVVSQSVARND
+492 VVSQSVARND

-519 QMCKAAMRAL
+519 QMYEAAMPAL

-536 LVSSEEELRSALSSP
+536 LVSSEEELRSALSSS
-551 EENINIKLRDR
+551 EETIKIKLRNS
-562 FSVGNAPLEIPEGK
+562 FSVVSAPLEIPEGK
-576 NVTMDLNGKTL
+576 NVTMDLNGQTL

-595 GESLFKILTGATLT
+595 GESLFKILTRATLT
-609 IEDETQGTEEN
+609 IEDGMQGIEEN
-620 SVPPVKTTSTGNKYG
+620 SAPPVKTTSTGNKYG
-635 NTASYEN
+635 NTASYQN

-654 TDSDTGKTTET
+654 TDSNTGKTTET
-665 VYRHEVSV
+665 VYQYEVPV
-673 PLVPQEVSVGTLDGN
+673 PSVPQEVSVGTLDGN
-688 GKGKPI
+688 GKGKSI
-694 FWMSGDAAKL
+694 FRMSGDAAKL

-718 IYCNSSDSTVQI
+718 IYCDSSNSTVQI
-730 DGGYICNNSVN
+730 DGGYICSNSVN

-777 AKIGSTIHITGGCIF
+777 AKSGSTIYITGGCIF

-800 PASDGETTYGFGGA
+800 PASDGKTTYGFGGA
-814 IYSEGANVTVSGG
+814 IYSEGADVTVSGG
-827 YIFSNSARTNAN
+827 YIFSNSARTNSE

-861 NSAKGGYGGA
+861 NSANGGYGGA
-871 VYMKDGILTV
+871 VYMKDGALTV
-881 SDSAVLAG
+881 SGSAVLAG

-895 GGIKGTGTLD
+895 GGIAGTGTLD

-948 DGGYVTNNKAQNIV
+948 AGGYVTNNKAQNFG
-962 CVGAHT
+962 CDAHI

-974 GIRLENNSKLVL
+974 GIRLEDKSKLAL
-986 NDGYITGNMACS
+986 NGGYITGNMACS

-1020 CANRNQVSCG
+1020 CANRNEVSCG

-1039 GISIREAEATVHI
+1039 GISIRESEATVHI

-1103 PTGHVFVLGGAAAV
+1103 PTGHVFVLGSAAAV

-1126 LAGAESNK
+1126 LAGAESTK

-1159 GQVQKRMLGGGMENW
+1159 GQVQKRMLGGGAENW
-1174 KGSCDGRYVNAEDMS
+1174 KGSCDGRYVNAENTS
-1189 GERLTAYFRM
+1189 GDWLTAYFRM

-1214 KAAADGQ
+1214 EAAADGQ
-1221 ALYMNGNE
+1221 ALYINGNE
-1229 SYTHGGAIM
+1229 SYTHGGAVM
-1238 CDGFM
+1238 CNGFM
-1243 FVGDWSEQENITV
+1243 FVGDWSNQENITV
-1256 GSTMDVTAKKAFGQ
+1256 GSTMDVTAKKAFGL
-1270 PQPMNVTYDSGPDG
+1270 PQSINVIYDGGPDG
-1284 ANDQEGSACL
+1284 ANAQENSDCL
-1294 FDHDPGTK
+1294 FDHDPNTK

-1312 EEILFHTN
+1312 GEISFHTN

-1339 PGRVPGAWT
+1339 PNRVPGEWT
-1348 LYGSNDNASWIA
+1348 LYGSNDNASWTA

-1374 AKNGE
+1374 AQNGE
-1379 KVTFSIMHRGEYQY
+1379 KVTFSIMHRGKYQY

-1403 EGVQFA
+1403 DGVQFA

-1416 TTSPMGDKQFAF
+1416 TPSPMGDKQFAF

-1436 YTAVTETAL
+1436 YTAVKETAI
-1445 SGPGEVNGNSEGYE
+1445 SGPGEVNSSNEGY
-1459 KLFDGNAGTKWYYK
+1459 KNLFDGNTGTKWYYE
-1473 GADSPAAIIFSTDRA
+1473 GVASPAAIIFRTDRA

-1500 DHTNYAERIPKAW
+1500 DHANYLDRIPKAW
-1513 TLYGGDSENGE
+1513 TLYGGDSENGT

-1529 QHTENDN
+1529 QHTEDDN
-1536 CIQNVGNQQ
+1536 CIKAVGNEQ

-1563 FESSVSTEI
+1563 FESSKI

-1596 NDAEGNITFSNRL
+1596 NDAAGNITFSNRL

-1620 VVEKKM
+1620 VVEESM

-1641 TVGTKTENITGSSS
+1641 TVGTKTENITGSDS
-1655 NRITKNTY
+1655 NHITKNTY

-1669 VEQFMNTEEHAG
+1669 VEQFMNTEGHAG
-1681 TVTEQGLQLI
+1681 MVNEQGLQLI
-1691 WEKEWDVD
+1691 WGKEWDVD
-1699 GLKYIN
+1699 GLEYIN

-1720 EAGDSSNKSV
+1720 EAGDSSNQSV

-1762 VTVQLFRK
+1762 VTVQLYRK
-1770 SIGNEAAG
+1770 SIGNEAAK
-1778 WETVGEENVLNRA
+1778 WEPVGEENVLNRA

-1806 YSVKEK
+1806 YSVKET
-1812 EVYYFDGSGNRKVV
+1812 EVYYFDGSGIRKDV

-1838 GETWQGTFDGAAF
+1838 GETWQGTFDGAAL

-1857 GSGIIQIRNTK
+1857 ESGIIQIRNTK
-1868 KYYPMPETGGVGSD
+1868 KYYLMPETGGVGSD

-1901 HLRRQKKQP
+1901 HLRRQKKQA

>member
-40 GSVGYIGDDRSALEP
+40 GSVEYIEDDRSALEP

-70 SVEVEE
+70 S
-76 DTQGDKKENIPQE
+76 
-89 GESGQEAGAPSENAG
+89 
-104 DAVSTN
+104 
-110 QGEVR
+110 
-115 EDIRSAGAEEDTQ
+115 AGAEEDTQ

-137 EGESGQEADAPS
+137 EGESVQEAGAPS
-149 ENAEDS
+149 ENAGDA
-155 AGTNQEEVREDIC
+155 AGTNQEEAQEDIP
-168 PDPDTRVKLWG
+168 PDPDTPVKLWG
-179 NWREAAK
+179 DWRKAAK
-186 LPAPTGNRA
+186 LPAPTGDRA

-209 LRGEDSGAFCWN
+209 LRGENSGAFCWN

-242 EEGQDWAELLE
+242 EEGQDWA
-253 SADLF
+253 
-258 RRDEEAIAAGTL
+258 
-270 VFLALDGQDGEGR
+270 
-283 LSVGIVTEIEEGVL
+283 
-297 TVVMADENGMV
+297 
-308 DSQSVARNDASFVG
+308 
-322 YCLVEENSGQE
+322 
-333 ADAPSENAGDAVSTN
+333 
-348 QEKVREDIRPDPDTR
+348 K
-363 VKLWGNWKEAAKLPA
+363 
-378 PTGDRAEDMASA
+378 
-390 ARALLGNSLRGEDSG
+390 
-405 AFCWNRLLAEF
+405 
-416 CLDYAEVSEE
+416 
-426 ALPRPEEG
+426 
-434 QDWAELL
+434 LL

-506 ASFVGYCSVSERS
+506 ASFVGYCLVEENSGQEADAPSENAGDAASTNQEEAREDIRPDPDTPVKLWGDWRKAAKLPAPTGDRAEDMVSAARALLGYSLRGEESGAFCWNRLLAEFCLDYAEVSEEALPRPEEGQDWAELLESADLFRRDEEAIAAGTLVFLALDGQNGEGRLSVGIVTELEEGVLTVVMAEKNGMVVSQSVARNDASFVGYCSVSERS
-519 QMCKAAMRAL
+519 QMCEAAMLAL
-529 EMVDGWA
+529 GMADGWA
-536 LVSSEEELRSALSSP
+536 LVSNEVELHSALSSS
-551 EENINIKLRDR
+551 EGNIKIKLCDS
-562 FSVGNAPLEIPEGK
+562 FPVGNAPLEIPDNK
-576 NVTMDLNGKTL
+576 NVTMNLNGKTL
-587 TNNSSENS
+587 TNNS

-609 IEDETQGTEEN
+609 IEDRTQGIEEN
-620 SVPPVKTTSTGNKYG
+620 SVAPVKTTSTGNKYG

-642 GTLTYYVTESEV
+642 GTLTYYVTESNV
-654 TDSDTGKTTET
+654 TDSNTGKTTET
-665 VYRHEVSV
+665 VYQYEVSV
-673 PLVPQEVSVGTLDGN
+673 PSVPPEESVGTLDGN

-718 IYCNSSDSTVQI
+718 IYCDSSNSTVQI
-730 DGGYICNNSVN
+730 DGGYICGNSVK
-741 EIGGGAAIS
+741 EIGGGAVIS
-750 AEKPTTIN
+750 AEKPTTIH

-777 AKIGSTIHITGGCIF
+777 AKSGSTIRITGGCIF

-800 PASDGETTYGFGGA
+800 PASDGKTTYGFGGA
-814 IYSEGANVTVSGG
+814 IYSEGADVTVSGG
-827 YIFSNSARTNAN
+827 YIFSNSAKTNAN

-861 NSAKGGYGGA
+861 NSAQGGYGGA
-871 VYMKDGILTV
+871 VYMKDGTLTV

-889 NRSVKE
+889 NRSVKKD
-895 GGIKGTGTLD
+895 GIAGTGTLD
-905 AGGGAVALFGSKDV
+905 AGGGAVALFGCKGV

-962 CVGAHT
+962 CEGAHV

-974 GIRLENNSKLVL
+974 GVRLEDKSKLVL

-1030 IAGHQKEGA
+1030 IPGHQKEGA
-1039 GISIREAEATVHI
+1039 GISIREAEATVRI
-1052 TRGYINN
+1052 TSGYINN

-1076 EGAYLYIDKILATNN
+1076 EGAYLYIDMILATNN

-1159 GQVQKRMLGGGMENW
+1159 GQVQKSMLGGGMENW
-1174 KGSCDGRYVNAEDMS
+1174 KGSCDGRYVNAEGMS
-1189 GERLTAYFRM
+1189 DGWLTAYFRM
-1199 GLTANPTDADKSAAY
+1199 GLTANPSDADKSEAY
-1214 KAAADGQ
+1214 RAAAAGQ
-1221 ALYMNGNE
+1221 AALYMNGNE

-1243 FVGDWSEQENITV
+1243 FIGDWSVEENITV
-1256 GSTMDVTAKKAFGQ
+1256 GSTMDVTAKKAFGE
-1270 PQPMNVTYDSGPDG
+1270 PRSMNVTYDSGPDG
-1284 ANDQEGSACL
+1284 ANDHEGSACL
-1294 FDHDPGTK
+1294 FDHDPDTK

-1312 EEILFHTN
+1312 GEILFHTE

-1339 PGRVPGAWT
+1339 LNRVPDAWT
-1348 LYGSNDNASWIA
+1348 LYGSKDNTSWTA

-1374 AKNGE
+1374 AQNGE
-1379 KVTFSIMHRGEYQY
+1379 KVTFSIMHRGKYQY

-1416 TTSPMGDKQFAF
+1416 TTSSMGDKQFAF

-1436 YTAVTETAL
+1436 YTAVTETAI
-1445 SGPGEVNGNSEGYE
+1445 SGPEEVNSSSEGY
-1459 KLFDGNAGTKWYYK
+1459 KNLFDGDAGTKWYYE
-1473 GADSPAAIIFSTDRA
+1473 GADSPAAIIFRTDRA

-1500 DHTNYAERIPKAW
+1500 DHTNYADRIPKAW
-1513 TLYGGDSENGE
+1513 TLYGGDSVNGT
-1524 WTVIA
+1524 WTEIA
-1529 QHTENDN
+1529 QHTEDDN
-1536 CIQNVGNQQ
+1536 CIKAVGNEQ

-1552 NPASYQYYKLD
+1552 NPASYQYYKLV

-1586 QEPTLVSTGH
+1586 QGPTLVSTGH
-1596 NDAEGNITFSNRL
+1596 NDAAGNITFSNRL

-1641 TVGTKTENITGSSS
+1641 TVGTKTEDITGSRS

-1681 TVTEQGLQLI
+1681 TVTEQGLQSI
-1691 WEKEWDVD
+1691 WEKEWDVN
-1699 GLKYIN
+1699 GLEYIN

-1806 YSVKEK
+1806 YSVQETK
-1812 EVYYFDGSGNRKVV
+1812 VYYFDGSGIRKDV

-1831 TTEYSTD
+1831 TTEYSTG
-1838 GETWQGTFDGAAF
+1838 GETWQETFDGAAL

-1901 HLRRQKKQP
+1901 HLRRQKKQA

>member
-21 FNAVMLPA
+21 FNAVILPA

-40 GSVGYIGDDRSALEP
+40 GSVKYIEDDRSALEP

-70 SVEVEE
+70 SV
-76 DTQGDKKENIPQE
+76 
-89 GESGQEAGAPSENAG
+89 
-104 DAVSTN
+104 
-110 QGEVR
+110 
-115 EDIRSAGAEEDTQ
+115 GAEEDTQ
-128 DDKKENIPQ
+128 DDSVGAEEDTQGDKKENIPQ

-149 ENAEDS
+149 ENAGDAAS
-155 AGTNQEEVREDIC
+155 TNQEEAREDIR
-168 PDPDTRVKLWG
+168 PDPDTPVKLWG
-179 NWREAAK
+179 DWREAAK
-186 LPAPTGNRA
+186 LPAPTGDRA

-242 EEGQDWAELLE
+242 EEGQNWAELLE

-270 VFLALDGQDGEGR
+270 VFLALDGQNGEGR

-297 TVVMADENGMV
+297 TIVMADENGV
-308 DSQSVARNDASFVG
+308 
-322 YCLVEENSGQE
+322 
-333 ADAPSENAGDAVSTN
+333 
-348 QEKVREDIRPDPDTR
+348 
-363 VKLWGNWKEAAKLPA
+363 
-378 PTGDRAEDMASA
+378 
-390 ARALLGNSLRGEDSG
+390 
-405 AFCWNRLLAEF
+405 
-416 CLDYAEVSEE
+416 
-426 ALPRPEEG
+426 
-434 QDWAELL
+434 
-441 ESADLFRRDEEA
+441 
-453 IAAGTLVFLA
+453 
-463 LDGQDGEGRLS
+463 
-474 VGIVTEI
+474 
-481 EEGVLTVVMAD
+481 
-492 ENGTVVSQSVARND
+492 VVSQSVARND

-519 QMCKAAMRAL
+519 QMCEAATLA
-529 EMVDGWA
+529 VDGCT
-536 LVSSEEELRSALSSP
+536 LVSSEEGLRSALSSS
-551 EENINIKLRDR
+551 EGNIKIILRGS
-562 FSVGNAPLEIPEGK
+562 FSVVNAPLEIPNGK

-609 IEDETQGTEEN
+609 IEDGTQDIEEN
-620 SVPPVKTTSTGNKYG
+620 SAPPEITTSTGNKYG
-635 NTASYEN
+635 NTASYKD
-642 GTLTYYVTESEV
+642 GTLTYYVTESQV
-654 TDSDTGKTTET
+654 TDPNTGKTTET
-665 VYRHEVSV
+665 VYKYEVSV
-673 PLVPQEVSVGTLDGN
+673 PSVPQEVSVGTLDGN
-688 GKGKPI
+688 GIGKPI
-694 FWMSGDAAKL
+694 FWMSGDAANL

-718 IYCNSSDSTVQI
+718 IYCDSSGSTVQI

-741 EIGGGAAIS
+741 EIGGGA
-750 AEKPTTIN
+750 
-758 INGGYIYNNT
+758 
-768 SHGNGGAIT
+768 
-777 AKIGSTIHITGGCIF
+777 
-792 ENTASFDS
+792 
-800 PASDGETTYGFGGA
+800 
-814 IYSEGANVTVSGG
+814 IYSEDADVTVSGG
-827 YIFSNSARTNAN
+827 YIFSNSAKTNAN

-861 NSAKGGYGGA
+861 NSAEGGYGGA
-871 VYMKDGILTV
+871 VYMKDGTLTV
-881 SDSAVLAG
+881 SDPAVLAG

-895 GGIKGTGTLD
+895 GGIVGTGTLD
-905 AGGGAVALFGSKDV
+905 AGGGAVALFCSTGV
-919 TIRGGYITGNE
+919 TISGGYITGNE

-941 ELSAVTM
+941 ESSAVTM
-948 DGGYVTNNKAQNIV
+948 DGEYVTNNKAQNYG
-962 CVGAHT
+962 CKGAHT
-968 NMDGGG
+968 NEDGGG
-974 GIRLENNSKLVL
+974 GIRLENESNLAL
-986 NDGYITGNMACS
+986 NDGYITGNMAGS
-998 GAGICVTGKS
+998 GAGICVKGNS
-1008 SDALLTMNGGYI
+1008 SNAMLTMNGGYI
-1020 CANRNQVSCG
+1020 CANRNQVGCG
-1030 IAGHQKEGA
+1030 IASHQQEGA
-1039 GISIREAEATVHI
+1039 GISIRKDGAIVRI
-1052 TRGYINN
+1052 TSGYINN

-1126 LAGAESNK
+1126 LAGAGSTK

-1159 GQVQKRMLGGGMENW
+1159 GQVQKSMLGNGMENW
-1174 KGSCDGRYVNAEDMS
+1174 KGSCDGQYVNAEGMS
-1189 GERLTAYFRM
+1189 DGWLTAYFRM
-1199 GLTANPTDADKSAAY
+1199 GLTANPSDAHKSAAY
-1214 KAAADGQ
+1214 EAAAVAGK
-1221 ALYMNGNE
+1221 ALYINGNE

-1243 FVGDWSEQENITV
+1243 FIGDWSEQENITV

-1270 PQPMNVTYDSGPDG
+1270 PRSIHVTYDGGPTG

-1294 FDHDPGTK
+1294 FDQNPDTK
-1302 WCNTNAEQAR
+1302 WCNINAEQAR
-1312 EEILFHTN
+1312 EEIFFYTN

-1339 PGRVPGAWT
+1339 PNRVPGAWT
-1348 LYGSNDNASWIA
+1348 LYGSKDKASWTA

-1374 AKNGE
+1374 AKNRE

-1393 YKLVFDTPGA
+1393 YKLVFDTPGK

-1416 TTSPMGDKQFAF
+1416 TTLSMGDKQFAF

-1436 YTAVTETAL
+1436 YTAVTEAAI
-1445 SGPGEVNGNSEGYE
+1445 SGPSEVSNNEGYE
-1459 KLFDGNAGTKWYYK
+1459 KLFDGDAGTKWYYK
-1473 GADSPAAIIFSTDRA
+1473 GAASPDAIIFRTNHA

-1500 DHTNYAERIPKAW
+1500 DHKNYPDRIPKAW
-1513 TLYGGDSENGE
+1513 TLYGGDSENGK

-1529 QHTENDN
+1529 QHTEDDN
-1536 CIQNVGNQQ
+1536 CIENAGNEQ

-1552 NPASYQYYKLD
+1552 NPASYQYYKLA
-1563 FESSVSTEI
+1563 FVSSVSTEI

-1586 QEPTLVSTGH
+1586 QEATLVSTGH
-1596 NDAEGNITFSNRL
+1596 NDAAGNITFSNRL

-1620 VVEKKM
+1620 VVEKEM

-1641 TVGTKTENITGSSS
+1641 TVGTRTENITGSNP
-1655 NRITKNTY
+1655 NRITKKNTY
-1663 YIKSIK
+1663 YIQSIK
-1669 VEQFMNTEEHAG
+1669 VEQFMNTEGHAG
-1681 TVTEQGLQLI
+1681 MVQEQGLQLI

-1699 GLKYIN
+1699 GLEYIN

-1710 FLSDNKDETG
+1710 FLSDNIDETG
-1720 EAGDSSNKSV
+1720 EAGDSSNQSV

-1740 VNVTVQKQWASYVDA
+1740 VNVVNVTVQKQWASYVDA

-1770 SIGNEAAG
+1770 NIEDEAAE
-1778 WETVGEENVLNRA
+1778 WEPVGEKNVLNRA

-1806 YSVKEK
+1806 YSVQEK

-1838 GETWQGTFDGAAF
+1838 GETWQETSDGAAF

-1901 HLRRQKKQP
+1901 HLRRRKKQA

>member
-1 MAGYKNFRLII
+1 MTGYKKFRSII
-12 GIVTALVLT
+12 GIVTALALT
-21 FNAVMLPA
+21 FNAAMLPA

-40 GSVGYIGDDRSALEP
+40 GSVEYIEDDRSALEP

-70 SVEVEE
+70 SVGVEE

-104 DAVSTN
+104 DAASTN

-137 EGESGQEADAPS
+137 EGKSGQEAGAPS
-149 ENAEDS
+149 ENAGDAAS
-155 AGTNQEEVREDIC
+155 TNQEEVREDIR

-179 NWREAAK
+179 DWREAAK
-186 LPAPTGNRA
+186 LPAPTGDRA

-221 RLLAEF
+221 QLLAEF

-253 SADLF
+253 SANLF

-270 VFLALDGQDGEGR
+270 VFLALDGQNGEGR

-297 TVVMADENGMV
+297 TVVMADE
-308 DSQSVARNDASFVG
+308 D
-322 YCLVEENSGQE
+322 
-333 ADAPSENAGDAVSTN
+333 
-348 QEKVREDIRPDPDTR
+348 
-363 VKLWGNWKEAAKLPA
+363 
-378 PTGDRAEDMASA
+378 
-390 ARALLGNSLRGEDSG
+390 
-405 AFCWNRLLAEF
+405 
-416 CLDYAEVSEE
+416 
-426 ALPRPEEG
+426 
-434 QDWAELL
+434 
-441 ESADLFRRDEEA
+441 
-453 IAAGTLVFLA
+453 
-463 LDGQDGEGRLS
+463 
-474 VGIVTEI
+474 
-481 EEGVLTVVMAD
+481 
-492 ENGTVVSQSVARND
+492 GTVVSQSVARND

-519 QMCKAAMRAL
+519 QMYEAAMPAL
-529 EMVDGWA
+529 GMADGWA
-536 LVSSEEELRSALSSP
+536 LVSSEEGLRSALSSS
-551 EENINIKLRDR
+551 EETINIKLRDS
-562 FSVGNAPLEIPEGK
+562 FSVANAPLKIPENK
-576 NVTMDLNGKTL
+576 NVTIDLNGKTL
-587 TNNSSENS
+587 TNKSSENS
-595 GESLFKILTGATLT
+595 EESLFKILTGATLT
-609 IEDETQGTEEN
+609 IEDGTQDIKEN
-620 SVPPVKTTSTGNKYG
+620 SAAPVKTTSTGNKYG

-642 GTLTYYVTESEV
+642 GTLTYYVTESNV
-654 TDSDTGKTTET
+654 TDSNTGKTTET
-665 VYRHEVSV
+665 VYQYEVSV
-673 PLVPQEVSVGTLDGN
+673 PSVSQEVSVGTLDGN
-688 GKGKPI
+688 GKGESI
-694 FWMSGDAAKL
+694 FRMSGDAAKL

-718 IYCNSSDSTVQI
+718 IYCDSSNSTVQI
-730 DGGYICNNSVN
+730 D
-741 EIGGGAAIS
+741 
-750 AEKPTTIN
+750 
-758 INGGYIYNNT
+758 GGYIYNNT

-777 AKIGSTIHITGGCIF
+777 AKNGSTIHITGGCIF

-800 PASDGETTYGFGGA
+800 PASDGKTTYGFGGA

-827 YIFSNSARTNAN
+827 YIFSNSAKTNAN

-861 NSAKGGYGGA
+861 NSANGGYGGA
-871 VYMKDGILTV
+871 VYMKGGTLTV
-881 SDSAVLAG
+881 SNSAVLAG
-889 NRSVKE
+889 NRSVKKD
-895 GGIKGTGTLD
+895 GIVGTGTLD
-905 AGGGAVALFGSKDV
+905 AGGGAMALFGSDV
-919 TIRGGYITGNE
+919 TISGGYITGNE

-941 ELSAVTM
+941 KLSAVTM
-948 DGGYVTNNKAQNIV
+948 NGGYVTNNKAQNIV
-962 CVGAHT
+962 CEGAHS

-974 GIRLENNSKLVL
+974 GIRLEDKSKLTL

-998 GAGICVTGKS
+998 GAGICVIGKS

-1020 CANRNQVSCG
+1020 CANRNEASCG
-1030 IAGHQKEGA
+1030 KAEHQKEGA
-1039 GISIREAEATVHI
+1039 GISIRESEATVQI
-1052 TRGYINN
+1052 NSGYINN

-1103 PTGHVFVLGGAAAV
+1103 PTGHVFVLGSAAAV

-1126 LAGAESNK
+1126 LAGAESTK

-1149 GYSDFFCALG
+1149 GYSDFFCALS
-1159 GQVQKRMLGGGMENW
+1159 GQVQKSMLGGGKENW
-1174 KGSCDGRYVNAEDMS
+1174 KGSCDGRHVDANDTS
-1189 GERLTAYFRM
+1189 DDWLTAYFRM

-1221 ALYMNGNE
+1221 ALYINGNE
-1229 SYTHGGAIM
+1229 SYTHGGAVM
-1238 CDGFM
+1238 CNGFM

-1270 PQPMNVTYDSGPDG
+1270 PESINVIYDSGPDG
-1284 ANDQEGSACL
+1284 ANDQEGSSRL

-1302 WCNTNAEQAR
+1302 WCNTNVEQAR
-1312 EEILFHTN
+1312 KEILFHTN

-1339 PGRVPGAWT
+1339 PDRVPDAWT
-1348 LYGSNDNASWIA
+1348 LYGSNDNASWTA
-1360 IDKGDAGDKNTLLS
+1360 IDKGDAGDKDTLVR
-1374 AKNGE
+1374 AQNGE

-1428 EVYQFPAS
+1428 EVYQFPAF
-1436 YTAVTETAL
+1436 YTAVKETAI
-1445 SGPGEVNGNSEGYE
+1445 SGPGEVNGNNEGYE
-1459 KLFDGNAGTKWYYK
+1459 NLFDGNTGTKWYYE
-1473 GADSPAAIIFSTDRA
+1473 GSASPDAIIFRTDRA

-1500 DHTNYAERIPKAW
+1500 DHTSYLDRIPEAW
-1513 TLYGGDSENGE
+1513 TLYGGDSENGT

-1536 CIQNVGNQQ
+1536 CIKSAGNKQ

-1552 NPASYQYYKLD
+1552 NPASYQYYKLV
-1563 FESSVSTEI
+1563 FESSVSTKI
-1572 QFSEFKLYTGEANT
+1572 QFSEFKLYTGEAKT
-1586 QEPTLVSTGH
+1586 QEATLVSTGH

-1641 TVGTKTENITGSSS
+1641 TVGTETEDITGSSS

-1681 TVTEQGLQLI
+1681 TVTEQGSQLI

-1699 GLKYIN
+1699 GLKGDGLEYIN
-1705 HPYHL
+1705 RPYHL
-1710 FLSDNKDETG
+1710 FLSDNEDETG

-1740 VNVTVQKQWASYVDA
+1740 VNVTVEKQWASYVDA

-1770 SIGNEAAG
+1770 NIKDEAAE
-1778 WETVGEENVLNRA
+1778 WEPVEENVLNRA

-1812 EVYYFDGSGNRKVV
+1812 EVYYFDGSGIRKDV

-1838 GETWQGTFDGAAF
+1838 GETWQGTSDGAAF

-1857 GSGIIQIRNTK
+1857 ESGNIQIRNTK

-1888 LAMVVLAAVMFLM
+1888 LAMVVLAAIMFLM
-1901 HLRRQKKQP
+1901 HLRRQKKQA

>member
-21 FNAVMLPA
+21 FNAVILPA
-29 AALEAGSVNET
+29 AALEVGSVNET
-40 GSVGYIGDDRSALEP
+40 GSVEYIGDDRSALEP
-55 AESEFAEKEENTQND
+55 AESEFVGAEENTQND
-70 SVEVEE
+70 SVGAEE

-89 GESGQEAGAPSENAG
+89 GESGQETDAPSENAG
-104 DAVSTN
+104 DAASTN
-110 QGEVR
+110 QEEAR
-115 EDIRSAGAEEDTQ
+115 EDIR
-128 DDKKENIPQ
+128 
-137 EGESGQEADAPS
+137 
-149 ENAEDS
+149 
-155 AGTNQEEVREDIC
+155 

-186 LPAPTGNRA
+186 LPAPTGDRA

-202 RALLGYS
+202 RALLGCS

-270 VFLALDGQDGEGR
+270 VFLALDGQNGEGR

-308 DSQSVARNDASFVG
+308 VSQSVARNDASFVG

-333 ADAPSENAGDAVSTN
+333 ADAPSENAGDAASTN
-348 QEKVREDIRPDPDTR
+348 REEAREDIRPDPDTP
-363 VKLWGNWKEAAKLPA
+363 VKLWGDWREAAKLPA

-390 ARALLGNSLRGEDSG
+390 ARALLGCSLRGEDSG

-463 LDGQDGEGRLS
+463 LDGQNGEGRLS

-492 ENGTVVSQSVARND
+492 ENGMVVSQSVARND

-519 QMCKAAMRAL
+519 QMCEAAMLA
-529 EMVDGWA
+529 VDGWTP
-536 LVSSEEELRSALSSP
+536 VSSEEELRSALSSS
-551 EENINIKLRDR
+551 EKNIKIILRGS
-562 FSVGNAPLEIPEGK
+562 FSVVNAPLVIPENK
-576 NVTMDLNGKTL
+576 NVTMNLNGKTL

-595 GESLFKILTGATLT
+595 GESLFKILAGATLT
-609 IEDETQGTEEN
+609 IEDGTPGIEEN
-620 SVPPVKTTSTGNKYG
+620 SADPVITTSTGNKYG

-654 TDSDTGKTTET
+654 TDSNTGKTTET
-665 VYRHEVSV
+665 VYKYEVSV
-673 PLVPQEVSVGTLDGN
+673 PSVPQEVSVGTLNGN
-688 GKGKPI
+688 GKEKPI
-694 FWMSGDAAKL
+694 FWMSGDAANL

-718 IYCNSSDSTVQI
+718 IYCDSSDSTVQI
-730 DGGYICNNSVN
+730 DGGYICGNSVN
-741 EIGGGAAIS
+741 EIGGAAIS
-750 AEKPTTIN
+750 AKKPT
-758 INGGYIYNNT
+758 
-768 SHGNGGAIT
+768 
-777 AKIGSTIHITGGCIF
+777 TIHITGGCIYN
-792 ENTASFDS
+792 NTSQ
-800 PASDGETTYGFGGA
+800 GNGGA
-814 IYSEGANVTVSGG
+814 IYSEGADVTVSGG
-827 YIFSNSARTNAN
+827 YIFSNSAKTNAN

-861 NSAKGGYGGA
+861 NSANGGYGGA
-871 VYMKDGILTV
+871 VYMKDGTLTV
-881 SDSAVLAG
+881 SDPAVLAG

-895 GGIKGTGTLD
+895 GGIAGTGTLD

-919 TIRGGYITGNE
+919 TISGGYITGNE

-962 CVGAHT
+962 CEGAHI

-974 GIRLENNSKLVL
+974 GIRLENNSNLTL
-986 NDGYITGNMACS
+986 NGGYITGNMAGS
-998 GAGICVTGKS
+998 GAGICVKGNCS
-1008 SDALLTMNGGYI
+1008 NAMLTMNGGYI
-1020 CANRNQVSCG
+1020 CANRNQVGCG
-1030 IAGHQKEGA
+1030 IAGHQQEGA
-1039 GISIREAEATVHI
+1039 GISIRKDGAIVRI
-1052 TRGYINN
+1052 TSGYINN

-1126 LAGAESNK
+1126 LAGAGSTK
-1134 HADKDALADT
+1134 HADKDALTDT
-1144 TFMAS
+1144 TFMES

-1159 GQVQKRMLGGGMENW
+1159 GQVQKSMLGGGMENW
-1174 KGSCDGRYVNAEDMS
+1174 KGSCDGRYVNAVDMS
-1189 GERLTAYFRM
+1189 GEWLTAYFRM
-1199 GLTANPTDADKSAAY
+1199 GLTANPSDADKSEAYAA
-1214 KAAADGQ
+1214 AAADQ
-1221 ALYMNGNE
+1221 AALYMNGNE

-1243 FVGDWSEQENITV
+1243 FIGDWSEQENITV

-1270 PQPMNVTYDSGPDG
+1270 PRPMNVTYDSGPIG
-1284 ANDQEGSACL
+1284 ANDQENSSCL
-1294 FDHDPGTK
+1294 FDHDPNTK
-1302 WCNTNAEQAR
+1302 WCNTNVEQAR
-1312 EEILFHTN
+1312 EGIFFYTN

-1330 TMANDHESN
+1330 TMANDHERN
-1339 PGRVPGAWT
+1339 PDRVPGAWT
-1348 LYGSNDNASWIA
+1348 LYGSNDNASWTA
-1360 IDKGDAGDKNTLLS
+1360 IDKGDAGDTNTLLS
-1374 AKNGE
+1374 AQNGE
-1379 KVTFSIMHRGEYQY
+1379 KVTFSIMHRGEYRY

-1416 TTSPMGDKQFAF
+1416 TPSPMGDKQFAF
-1428 EVYQFPAS
+1428 EIYQFPAS
-1436 YTAVTETAL
+1436 YTAVTETAIF
-1445 SGPGEVNGNSEGYE
+1445 GPSEVNSNSEGYE
-1459 KLFDGNAGTKWYYK
+1459 NLFDGNTGTKWYYE
-1473 GADSPAAIIFSTDRA
+1473 GAASPAAIIFRTDRA

-1500 DHTNYAERIPKAW
+1500 DHTNYPDRIPKAW
-1513 TLYGGDSENGE
+1513 TLYGGDSKNGT

-1529 QHTENDN
+1529 QHTEDDN
-1536 CIQNVGNQQ
+1536 CVQNVGNEQ

-1552 NPASYQYYKLD
+1552 NPASYQYYKLA
-1563 FESSVSTEI
+1563 FVSSVSTEI

-1586 QEPTLVSTGH
+1586 QEATLVSTGH
-1596 NDAEGNITFSNRL
+1596 NDAAGNITFSNRL

-1620 VVEKKM
+1620 VVEKGM

-1641 TVGTKTENITGSSS
+1641 TVGTRTENITGSNS
-1655 NRITKNTY
+1655 TKNTY

-1669 VEQFMNTEEHAG
+1669 VEQFMNTEGHAG
-1681 TVTEQGLQLI
+1681 IVEEQGSQLI
-1691 WEKEWDVD
+1691 WGKEWDVD
-1699 GLKYIN
+1699 GLEYIN

-1720 EAGDSSNKSV
+1720 EAGDSSNQSV

-1740 VNVTVQKQWASYVDA
+1740 VNVVNVTVQKQWASYVDA

-1762 VTVQLFRK
+1762 VTVQLFK
-1770 SIGNEAAG
+1770 KNNEAAE
-1778 WETVGEENVLNRA
+1778 WEPVGEKNVLNRA

-1831 TTEYSTD
+1831 TTEYSTG
-1838 GETWQGTFDGAAF
+1838 GETWQKTSDEAAF

-1868 KYYPMPETGGVGSD
+1868 KYYPMPETGGVGSA

-1901 HLRRQKKQP
+1901 HLRRQKKQA

>member
-1 MAGYKNFRLII
+1 MAGYKKFRLII
-12 GIVTALVLT
+12 AIVTTLALT
-21 FNAVMLPA
+21 FNAVTLPA
-29 AALEAGSVNET
+29 AALEVGSVNET
-40 GSVGYIGDDRSALEP
+40 GSVEYIEDDRSALEP

-70 SVEVEE
+70 SVGTEE

-89 GESGQEAGAPSENAG
+89 GESGQKAGAPSENAG
-104 DAVSTN
+104 DAVS
-110 QGEVR
+110 
-115 EDIRSAGAEEDTQ
+115 
-128 DDKKENIPQ
+128 
-137 EGESGQEADAPS
+137 
-149 ENAEDS
+149 
-155 AGTNQEEVREDIC
+155 TNQEEVREDIC

-179 NWREAAK
+179 DWREAAQ
-186 LPAPTGNRA
+186 LPAPTGDRA

-202 RALLGYS
+202 RALLGHS

-227 CLDYAEVSEEALPRP
+227 CLDYAEVPEEALPRP
-242 EEGQDWAELLE
+242 EEGQDWVELLKN
-253 SADLF
+253 ADLF
-258 RRDEEAIAAGTL
+258 RQDEEAIAAGTL
-270 VFLALDGQDGEGR
+270 VFLALDGQDGEDR
-283 LSVGIVTEIEEGVL
+283 LSVGIVTEIEEDVL
-297 TVVMADENGMV
+297 TVVMADENG
-308 DSQSVARNDASFVG
+308 
-322 YCLVEENSGQE
+322 L
-333 ADAPSENAGDAVSTN
+333 
-348 QEKVREDIRPDPDTR
+348 
-363 VKLWGNWKEAAKLPA
+363 
-378 PTGDRAEDMASA
+378 
-390 ARALLGNSLRGEDSG
+390 
-405 AFCWNRLLAEF
+405 
-416 CLDYAEVSEE
+416 
-426 ALPRPEEG
+426 
-434 QDWAELL
+434 
-441 ESADLFRRDEEA
+441 
-453 IAAGTLVFLA
+453 
-463 LDGQDGEGRLS
+463 
-474 VGIVTEI
+474 
-481 EEGVLTVVMAD
+481 
-492 ENGTVVSQSVARND
+492 VVSQSVARND

-519 QMCKAAMRAL
+519 QMYEAAMPAL

-536 LVSSEEELRSALSSP
+536 LVSSEEELRSALSSS
-551 EENINIKLRDR
+551 EENINIKLGES
-562 FSVGNAPLEIPEGK
+562 FSVANAPLVIPENK
-576 NVTMDLNGKTL
+576 KVTMNLNGKTL

-609 IEDETQGTEEN
+609 IEDGTQDTIEDGTQDTIEDETQDTIEDEAQDTIEDEAQGIEEN
-620 SVPPVKTTSTGNKYG
+620 SAAPEITTSTGNKYG

-642 GTLTYYVTESEV
+642 GTLTYYVTESNV

-665 VYRHEVSV
+665 VYQYKV
-673 PLVPQEVSVGTLDGN
+673 PVPSVPQEVVGTLDGN

-694 FWMSGDAAKL
+694 FWMSDDEATL

-712 NSSKSA
+712 NSGKIA
-718 IYCNSSDSTVQI
+718 IYCDSSNSTVQI
-730 DGGYICNNSVN
+730 DGGYICSNSVN

-777 AKIGSTIHITGGCIF
+777 AKTGSTIHITGGCIF
-792 ENTASFDS
+792 GNTASFDS
-800 PASDGETTYGFGGA
+800 PASDGKTTYGFGGA

-827 YIFSNSARTNAN
+827 YIFSNSAKTNAN

-861 NSAKGGYGGA
+861 NSAQGGYGGA
-871 VYMKDGILTV
+871 VYMKDGTLTV
-881 SDSAVLAG
+881 SGSAVLAG
-889 NRSVKE
+889 NRSVKD
-895 GGIKGTGTLD
+895 GGIEGTGTLD

-919 TIRGGYITGNE
+919 TISGGYITGNE

-948 DGGYVTNNKAQNIV
+948 DDGYVTNNKAQNFG
-962 CVGAHT
+962 CDAHI

-974 GIRLENNSKLVL
+974 GIRLEDKSKLAL
-986 NDGYITGNMACS
+986 NGGYITGNMACS

-1020 CANRNQVSCG
+1020 CANRNEVNCG
-1030 IAGHQKEGA
+1030 KAEHQKEGA
-1039 GISIREAEATVHI
+1039 GISIRESEATVHI

-1103 PTGHVFVLGGAAAV
+1103 PTGHVFVLGSAAAV
-1117 FDNRADGTQ
+1117 FDNKADGTQ

-1134 HADKDALADT
+1134 HADQDALADT

-1159 GQVQKRMLGGGMENW
+1159 GQVQKSMLGGGMENW

-1189 GERLTAYFRM
+1189 GDWLTAYFRM
-1199 GLTANPTDADKSAAY
+1199 GLTANPSDADKNAAY
-1214 KAAADGQ
+1214 RAAAADQ
-1221 ALYMNGNE
+1221 AALYINGNE
-1229 SYTHGGAIM
+1229 SYTHGGAVM
-1238 CDGFM
+1238 CNGFM
-1243 FVGDWSEQENITV
+1243 FVGDWSNQENITV

-1270 PQPMNVTYDSGPDG
+1270 PQLIKVTYDGGPDG
-1284 ANDQEGSACL
+1284 ANAQEGSSCL
-1294 FDHDPGTK
+1294 FDHNPGTK
-1302 WCNTNAEQAR
+1302 WCNTNVEEAR
-1312 EEILFHTN
+1312 EEILFHT
-1320 EPVKAIQYSL
+1320 EKPVKAIQYSL
-1330 TMANDHESN
+1330 TMANDHERN
-1339 PGRVPGAWT
+1339 PDRVPGAWT
-1348 LYGSNDNASWIA
+1348 LYGSNDNTSWTA
-1360 IDKGDAGDKNTLLS
+1360 IDKWDAGDKNTLLS
-1374 AKNGE
+1374 AQNGE
-1379 KVTFSIMHRGEYQY
+1379 KVTFSIMHRGEYQH
-1393 YKLVFDTPGA
+1393 YKLVFDKPGA
-1403 EGVQFA
+1403 GGVQFA

-1416 TTSPMGDKQFAF
+1416 ATSPMGDKQFAF
-1428 EVYQFPAS
+1428 EIYQFPAS

-1445 SGPGEVNGNSEGYE
+1445 SGPGEVNSNSEGYE
-1459 KLFDGNAGTKWYYK
+1459 NLFDSNTGTKWYYE
-1473 GADSPAAIIFSTDRA
+1473 GDASPAAIIFRTDRA

-1500 DHTNYAERIPKAW
+1500 DHANYLDRIPKAW
-1513 TLYGGDSENGE
+1513 TLYGGDSENGT

-1529 QHTENDN
+1529 QHTEDDN
-1536 CIQNVGNQQ
+1536 CIKAVGNEQ

-1586 QEPTLVSTGH
+1586 QGATLVSTGH
-1596 NDAEGNITFSNRL
+1596 NDAAGNITFSNRL

-1620 VVEKKM
+1620 VVEKGM

-1641 TVGTKTENITGSSS
+1641 TVGTRTENITGSNS

-1669 VEQFMNTEEHAG
+1669 VEQFMNTEGHAG
-1681 TVTEQGLQLI
+1681 MVTEQGLQSI
-1691 WEKEWDVD
+1691 WGKEWDVD
-1699 GLKYIN
+1699 GLEYIN

-1710 FLSDNKDETG
+1710 FLSDNEDETG
-1720 EAGDSSNKSV
+1720 EAGDSSNKSA

-1755 NEYYTYC
+1755 NEYNTYC

-1770 SIGNEAAG
+1770 NIEDEAAE
-1778 WETVGEENVLNRA
+1778 WEPVGEENVLNRA

-1800 LDKNYI
+1800 LDKDYI

-1812 EVYYFDGSGNRKVV
+1812 DVYYFDGSGIRKDV

-1838 GETWQGTFDGAAF
+1838 GETWQGTFDGAAL

-1868 KYYPMPETGGVGSD
+1868 KYYLMPETGGVGSD

-1901 HLRRQKKQP
+1901 HLRRQKKQA

>member
-40 GSVGYIGDDRSALEP
+40 GSVEYIEDDRSALEP
-55 AESEFAEKEENTQND
+55 AKSEFAEKEENTQND
-70 SVEVEE
+70 SV
-76 DTQGDKKENIPQE
+76 
-89 GESGQEAGAPSENAG
+89 
-104 DAVSTN
+104 
-110 QGEVR
+110 
-115 EDIRSAGAEEDTQ
+115 GAEEDTQ
-128 DDKKENIPQ
+128 GDKKENIPQ

-149 ENAEDS
+149 ENAGDAVS
-155 AGTNQEEVREDIC
+155 TNQEEAREDIP
-168 PDPDTRVKLWG
+168 PDPDTPVKLWG

-186 LPAPTGNRA
+186 LPAPTGDRA

-270 VFLALDGQDGEGR
+270 VFLALDGQNGEGR

-297 TVVMADENGMV
+297 TVVMAEENGMV
-308 DSQSVARNDASFVG
+308 VSQSVARNDASFVG

-333 ADAPSENAGDAVSTN
+333 ADAPSENAGDAASTN
-348 QEKVREDIRPDPDTR
+348 QEEAREDIRPDPDTR
-363 VKLWGNWKEAAKLPA
+363 VKLWGDWRKAAKLPA
-378 PTGDRAEDMASA
+378 PTGDRAEDMVSA
-390 ARALLGNSLRGEDSG
+390 ARALLGYSLRGEESG

-463 LDGQDGEGRLS
+463 LDGQNGEGRLS

-481 EEGVLTVVMAD
+481 EEGVLTVVMAE
-492 ENGTVVSQSVARND
+492 ENGMVVSQSVARND

-519 QMCKAAMRAL
+519 QMCEAAMLAL
-529 EMVDGWA
+529 GMADGWA
-536 LVSSEEELRSALSSP
+536 LVSNEVELHSALSSS
-551 EENINIKLRDR
+551 EGNIKIKLCDS
-562 FSVGNAPLEIPEGK
+562 FPVGNAPLEIPENK

-595 GESLFKILTGATLT
+595 GESLFEILTGATLT
-609 IEDETQGTEEN
+609 IEDRTQGIEEN
-620 SVPPVKTTSTGNKYG
+620 SVAPVKTTSTGNKYG

-642 GTLTYYVTESEV
+642 GTLTYYVTESKV
-654 TDSDTGKTTET
+654 TDSKTGKTTET
-665 VYRHEVSV
+665 VYQYEVPV
-673 PLVPQEVSVGTLDGN
+673 PTVPQEVSVGTLDGN
-688 GKGKPI
+688 GKGKSI

-718 IYCNSSDSTVQI
+718 IDCDSSNSTVQI
-730 DGGYICNNSVN
+730 DGGYICGNSVN

-750 AEKPTTIN
+750 AEKPTIIH

-792 ENTASFDS
+792 GNTASFDS

-814 IYSEGANVTVSGG
+814 IYSEGADVTVSGG
-827 YIFSNSARTNAN
+827 YIFSNSAKTNAN

-861 NSAKGGYGGA
+861 NSANGGYGGA
-871 VYMKDGILTV
+871 VYMKDGTLTV

-905 AGGGAVALFGSKDV
+905 AGGGAVALFGSKE

-948 DGGYVTNNKAQNIV
+948 NGGYVTNNKAQNIV
-962 CVGAHT
+962 CEGAHT

-1030 IAGHQKEGA
+1030 IPGHQKEGA
-1039 GISIREAEATVHI
+1039 GISIREAEATVRI
-1052 TRGYINN
+1052 TSGYINN

-1144 TFMAS
+1144 IFMAS

-1159 GQVQKRMLGGGMENW
+1159 GQVQKSMLGGGMENW

-1189 GERLTAYFRM
+1189 GDWLTAYFRM
-1199 GLTANPTDADKSAAY
+1199 GLTANPSDAHKSAAY
-1214 KAAADGQ
+1214 EAAAAGQ
-1221 ALYMNGNE
+1221 AALYMNGNE

-1243 FVGDWSEQENITV
+1243 FIGDWSVEENITV
-1256 GSTMDVTAKKAFGQ
+1256 GSTMDVTAKKAFGE
-1270 PQPMNVTYDSGPDG
+1270 PRSMNVTYDSGPNG
-1284 ANDQEGSACL
+1284 ANDQEGSSYL
-1294 FDHDPGTK
+1294 FDHDPNTK
-1302 WCNTNAEQAR
+1302 WCNTNAEQACK
-1312 EEILFHTN
+1312 EILFHTE

-1339 PGRVPGAWT
+1339 PDRVPGAWT
-1348 LYGSNDNASWIA
+1348 LYGSNDKASWTA
-1360 IDKGDAGDKNTLLS
+1360 IDKGDAGDKDTLVS

-1379 KVTFSIMHRGEYQY
+1379 KVTFSIMHRGEYKY
-1393 YKLVFDTPGA
+1393 YKLVFDTPG
-1403 EGVQFA
+1403 EGGVQFA

-1428 EVYQFPAS
+1428 KVYQFPAS
-1436 YTAVTETAL
+1436 YTAVTETAF
-1445 SGPGEVNGNSEGYE
+1445 SGPDEVNSNSEGYE
-1459 KLFDGNAGTKWYYK
+1459 NLFDGNTGTKWYYE
-1473 GADSPAAIIFSTDRA
+1473 GSASPDAIIFRTDRA

-1500 DHTNYAERIPKAW
+1500 DHTNYPDRIPKAW
-1513 TLYGGDSENGE
+1513 TLSGGDSENGT

-1536 CIQNVGNQQ
+1536 CIQKVGNEQK
-1545 EVTFDIP
+1545 VTFDIP

-1563 FESSVSTEI
+1563 FESSVSTKI

-1586 QEPTLVSTGH
+1586 QEATPVSTGY
-1596 NDAEGNITFSNRL
+1596 NDAAGNITFGNRL

-1641 TVGTKTENITGSSS
+1641 TVGTKTENITGSNS

-1669 VEQFMNTEEHAG
+1669 VEQFMNTEGHAG
-1681 TVTEQGLQLI
+1681 MVQEQGLQSI
-1691 WEKEWDVD
+1691 WEKEWVVE
-1699 GLKYIN
+1699 GLEYIN

-1710 FLSDNKDETG
+1710 FLSDNQDETG
-1720 EAGDSSNKSV
+1720 KAGDSSNESV
-1730 AFVNVQKEKT
+1730 AFVNVQKEET
-1740 VNVTVQKQWASYVDA
+1740 VNVTVEKQWASYVDA

-1762 VTVQLFRK
+1762 VTVQLFKK
-1770 SIGNEAAG
+1770 SIGNETAK
-1778 WETVGEENVLNRA
+1778 WEPVGEANVLNRA

-1806 YSVKEK
+1806 YSVKETK
-1812 EVYYFDGSGNRKVV
+1812 VYYFDGSGNRKDV

-1838 GETWQGTFDGAAF
+1838 GETWQETSDEAAF

-1857 GSGIIQIRNTK
+1857 GSGTIQIRNTK

-1888 LAMVVLAAVMFLM
+1888 LAMVVLAAIMFLM
-1901 HLRRQKKQP
+1901 HLRRQKKQA

>member
-1 MAGYKNFRLII
+1 MAGYKKFRLII
-12 GIVTALVLT
+12 VIVTTLALT
-21 FNAVMLPA
+21 FNAVILPA
-29 AALEAGSVNET
+29 AALEVGSVNET
-40 GSVGYIGDDRSALEP
+40 GSVEYIEDDRSALEP

-70 SVEVEE
+70 SV
-76 DTQGDKKENIPQE
+76 
-89 GESGQEAGAPSENAG
+89 
-104 DAVSTN
+104 
-110 QGEVR
+110 
-115 EDIRSAGAEEDTQ
+115 GAEEDTQ
-128 DDKKENIPQ
+128 GDKKENIPQ

-149 ENAEDS
+149 ENA
-155 AGTNQEEVREDIC
+155 
-168 PDPDTRVKLWG
+168 
-179 NWREAAK
+179 
-186 LPAPTGNRA
+186 
-195 EDMASAA
+195 
-202 RALLGYS
+202 
-209 LRGEDSGAFCWN
+209 
-221 RLLAEF
+221 
-227 CLDYAEVSEEALPRP
+227 
-242 EEGQDWAELLE
+242 
-253 SADLF
+253 
-258 RRDEEAIAAGTL
+258 
-270 VFLALDGQDGEGR
+270 
-283 LSVGIVTEIEEGVL
+283 
-297 TVVMADENGMV
+297 
-308 DSQSVARNDASFVG
+308 
-322 YCLVEENSGQE
+322 
-333 ADAPSENAGDAVSTN
+333 GDAVSTN
-348 QEKVREDIRPDPDTR
+348 QE
-363 VKLWGNWKEAAKLPA
+363 
-378 PTGDRAEDMASA
+378 
-390 ARALLGNSLRGEDSG
+390 
-405 AFCWNRLLAEF
+405 
-416 CLDYAEVSEE
+416 EV
-426 ALPRPEEG
+426 
-434 QDWAELL
+434 D
-441 ESADLFRRDEEA
+441 
-453 IAAGTLVFLA
+453 
-463 LDGQDGEGRLS
+463 
-474 VGIVTEI
+474 
-481 EEGVLTVVMAD
+481 
-492 ENGTVVSQSVARND
+492 
-506 ASFVGYCSVSERS
+506 
-519 QMCKAAMRAL
+519 
-529 EMVDGWA
+529 A

-551 EENINIKLRDR
+551 EETIKIKLRDS
-562 FSVGNAPLEIPEGK
+562 FPVVNAPLVIPANK
-576 NVTMDLNGKTL
+576 NVTMNLNGKTL
-587 TNNSSENS
+587 TNDSSENS
-595 GESLFKILTGATLT
+595 GESLFKILKGATLT
-609 IEDETQGTEEN
+609 IEDGTQGIEEN
-620 SVPPVKTTSTGNKYG
+620 SAAPVKTTSTGNKYG

-654 TDSDTGKTTET
+654 TNSNTGETTEM
-665 VYRHEVSV
+665 VDQYKVPV
-673 PLVPQEVSVGTLDGN
+673 PLVPQEVSVGTVGTLDGN

-694 FWMSGDAAKL
+694 FWMSGDAAHL

-718 IYCNSSDSTVQI
+718 IYCDSSNSTVQI
-730 DGGYICNNSVN
+730 DGGYICGNSVN

-777 AKIGSTIHITGGCIF
+777 AKSGSTIHITGGCIF

-800 PASDGETTYGFGGA
+800 PASDGKTTYGYGGA
-814 IYSEGANVTVSGG
+814 IYSEGADVTVSGG
-827 YIFSNSARTNAN
+827 YIFSNSAKTNAN

-861 NSAKGGYGGA
+861 NSANGGYGGA
-871 VYMKDGILTV
+871 VYMKGGTLTV

-889 NRSVKE
+889 NRSVKD
-895 GGIKGTGTLD
+895 GGIEGTGTLD
-905 AGGGAVALFGSKDV
+905 AGGGAVALFGSKNV
-919 TIRGGYITGNE
+919 TICGGYITGNE

-948 DGGYVTNNKAQNIV
+948 DGGYVTNNKAQNFG
-962 CVGAHT
+962 CDAHV
-968 NMDGGG
+968 NFDGGG
-974 GIRLENNSKLVL
+974 GIRLEDESKLVL

-1020 CANRNQVSCG
+1020 CANRNEVNCG
-1030 IAGHQKEGA
+1030 NAEHQKEGA
-1039 GISIREAEATVHI
+1039 GISIRESGATVHI
-1052 TRGYINN
+1052 THGYINN

-1103 PTGHVFVLGGAAAV
+1103 PTGHVFVLGSAAAV
-1117 FDNRADGTQ
+1117 FDNRANGTQ
-1126 LAGAESNK
+1126 LAGAESTK
-1134 HADKDALADT
+1134 HADKDALADK

-1159 GQVQKRMLGGGMENW
+1159 GQVHKSMLGGGMENW
-1174 KGSCDGRYVNAEDMS
+1174 KGSCDGRYVNAEGMS
-1189 GERLTAYFRM
+1189 DGWLTAYFRM

-1221 ALYMNGNE
+1221 ALYINGNE
-1229 SYTHGGAIM
+1229 SYTHGGAVM
-1238 CDGFM
+1238 CNGFM
-1243 FVGDWSEQENITV
+1243 FVGDWSDQENITV

-1270 PQPMNVTYDSGPDG
+1270 PQLINVTYDSGPTG
-1284 ANDQEGSACL
+1284 ANAQEGSSCL
-1294 FDHDPGTK
+1294 FDHNPDTK
-1302 WCNTNAEQAR
+1302 WCNTKVEQAR
-1312 EEILFHTN
+1312 EEIFFHTN

-1339 PGRVPGAWT
+1339 PNRVPVAWT
-1348 LYGSNDNASWIA
+1348 LYGSNDNASWTA
-1360 IDKGDAGDKNTLLS
+1360 IDKGDAGDKKTLLS
-1374 AKNGE
+1374 AQNGE
-1379 KVTFSIMHRGEYQY
+1379 KVTFSIMHRGEYRY

-1403 EGVQFA
+1403 DGVQFA

-1416 TTSPMGDKQFAF
+1416 TPSPMGDKQFAF

-1436 YTAVTETAL
+1436 YTAEKETAI
-1445 SGPGEVNGNSEGYE
+1445 SGPGEVNSNSEGY
-1459 KLFDGNAGTKWYYK
+1459 KNLFDGNTGTKWYYE
-1473 GADSPAAIIFSTDRA
+1473 GSASPGAIIFRTNHA

-1500 DHTNYAERIPKAW
+1500 DHKDYPNRIPKAW
-1513 TLYGGDSENGE
+1513 TLYGGDSENGK

-1529 QHTENDN
+1529 QHTEDDD
-1536 CIQNVGNQQ
+1536 CIKNAGNQQ

-1563 FESSVSTEI
+1563 FESSESSKI

-1596 NDAEGNITFSNRL
+1596 NDAAGNITFSNRL

-1620 VVEKKM
+1620 VVEKGMK
-1626 EGSIT
+1626 GSIT

-1641 TVGTKTENITGSSS
+1641 TVGTKTEDITGSSS
-1655 NRITKNTY
+1655 KRITKNTY

-1681 TVTEQGLQLI
+1681 TVTEQGSQLI
-1691 WEKEWDVD
+1691 WGKEWDVD

-1710 FLSDNKDETG
+1710 FLSDNED

-1755 NEYYTYC
+1755 NEYNTYC

-1770 SIGNEAAG
+1770 NIEDKAAK
-1778 WETVGEENVLNRA
+1778 WEPVGEANVLNRA

-1806 YSVKEK
+1806 YSVQET
-1812 EVYYFDGSGNRKVV
+1812 EVYYFDGSGNKKVV

-1838 GETWQGTFDGAAF
+1838 GETWQETYYGAAF

-1868 KYYPMPETGGVGSD
+1868 KYYLMPETGGTGTMIFVALGA
-1882 PFTVGG
+1882 
-1888 LAMVVLAAVMFLM
+1888 LAVICAGVFLVTNKRM
-1901 HLRRQKKQP
+1901 SKESF

>member
-21 FNAVMLPA
+21 FNAVILPA

-40 GSVGYIGDDRSALEP
+40 GSVKYIGDDRSALEP

-70 SVEVEE
+70 SV
-76 DTQGDKKENIPQE
+76 
-89 GESGQEAGAPSENAG
+89 
-104 DAVSTN
+104 
-110 QGEVR
+110 
-115 EDIRSAGAEEDTQ
+115 GAEEDTQ

-149 ENAEDS
+149 ENAEDAAS
-155 AGTNQEEVREDIC
+155 TNQEEVREDIP
-168 PDPDTRVKLWG
+168 PDPDTPVKLWGDWREAAKLPAPTGDRAEDMASAARALLGYSLRGEDSGAFCWNRLLAEFCLDYAEVSEEALPRPEGGQDWAELLGSADLFRRDEEAIAAGTLVFLALDGQDGEGRLSVGIVTEIEAGVLTIVMADENGMVVSQSVARNDASFVGYCLVEENSGKEADAPSENAGDAASTNQEEAREDIRPDPDTPVKLWG

-186 LPAPTGNRA
+186 LPAPTGDRA

-270 VFLALDGQDGEGR
+270 VFLALDGQ
-283 LSVGIVTEIEEGVL
+283 
-297 TVVMADENGMV
+297 N
-308 DSQSVARNDASFVG
+308 
-322 YCLVEENSGQE
+322 
-333 ADAPSENAGDAVSTN
+333 
-348 QEKVREDIRPDPDTR
+348 
-363 VKLWGNWKEAAKLPA
+363 
-378 PTGDRAEDMASA
+378 
-390 ARALLGNSLRGEDSG
+390 
-405 AFCWNRLLAEF
+405 
-416 CLDYAEVSEE
+416 
-426 ALPRPEEG
+426 
-434 QDWAELL
+434 
-441 ESADLFRRDEEA
+441 
-453 IAAGTLVFLA
+453 
-463 LDGQDGEGRLS
+463 GEGRLS

-519 QMCKAAMRAL
+519 QMCEAAMLA
-529 EMVDGWA
+529 VDGWA
-536 LVSSEEELRSALSSP
+536 PVSSEEELRRALSSS
-551 EENINIKLRDR
+551 EGNIKIKLGDS
-562 FSVGNAPLEIPEGK
+562 FSVVNAPLEIPNGK
-576 NVTMDLNGKTL
+576 NVTMNLNGKTL

-609 IEDETQGTEEN
+609 IEDGTQVIEEN
-620 SVPPVKTTSTGNKYG
+620 SADPVITTSTGNKYG
-635 NTASYEN
+635 NTASYKN
-642 GTLTYYVTESEV
+642 GTLTYYVTESQV
-654 TDSDTGKTTET
+654 TDSNTGKTTET
-665 VYRHEVSV
+665 VYKYEVSV
-673 PLVPQEVSVGTLDGN
+673 PSVPPEVSVGTLDGN

-694 FWMSGDAAKL
+694 FWMSGDAANL

-718 IYCNSSDSTVQI
+718 IYCDSSNSTVQI

-741 EIGGGAAIS
+741 EIGGGA
-750 AEKPTTIN
+750 
-758 INGGYIYNNT
+758 
-768 SHGNGGAIT
+768 
-777 AKIGSTIHITGGCIF
+777 
-792 ENTASFDS
+792 
-800 PASDGETTYGFGGA
+800 
-814 IYSEGANVTVSGG
+814 IYSEGADVTVSGG
-827 YIFSNSARTNAN
+827 YIFSNSARTNAE

-849 GSVALNGGYLFD
+849 GSVVLNGGYLFD
-861 NSAKGGYGGA
+861 NSARGGYGGA
-871 VYMKDGILTV
+871 VYMKGGTLTV

-895 GGIKGTGTLD
+895 GGIEGTGTLD
-905 AGGGAVALFGSKDV
+905 AGGGAVALFGSTV
-919 TIRGGYITGNE
+919 TISGGYITGNE

-948 DGGYVTNNKAQNIV
+948 DGGYVTNNKAQNYG
-962 CVGAHT
+962 CDAHI

-974 GIRLENNSKLVL
+974 GIRLEDNSNLTL
-986 NDGYITGNMACS
+986 NGGYITGNMACS

-1020 CANRNQVSCG
+1020 CANRNQVKCG

-1039 GISIREAEATVHI
+1039 GISIREAGATVHI
-1052 TRGYINN
+1052 TSGYINN

-1144 TFMAS
+1144 TFMES

-1159 GQVQKRMLGGGMENW
+1159 GQVQKRMLGDGMENW

-1189 GERLTAYFRM
+1189 GEWLTAYFRM
-1199 GLTANPTDADKSAAY
+1199 GLTANPSDADKSAAY
-1214 KAAADGQ
+1214 EAAAAAGQ

-1270 PQPMNVTYDSGPDG
+1270 PRPMNVTYDSGPTG
-1284 ANDQEGSACL
+1284 ANDQESSSRL

-1312 EEILFHTN
+1312 GEISFHTN

-1330 TMANDHESN
+1330 TMANDHEIN
-1339 PGRVPGAWT
+1339 PDRVPGAWT
-1348 LYGSNDNASWIA
+1348 LYGSNDNASWTA
-1360 IDKGDAGDKNTLLS
+1360 IDKGDVGDQNTLLR

-1393 YKLVFDTPGA
+1393 YKLVFDTPG
-1403 EGVQFA
+1403 EGGVQFA

-1416 TTSPMGDKQFAF
+1416 TPSPMGDKQFAF

-1436 YTAVTETAL
+1436 YTAVTETAI
-1445 SGPGEVNGNSEGYE
+1445 SGPEEVNDNSEGY
-1459 KLFDGNAGTKWYYK
+1459 KNLFDGDAGTKWYYK

-1500 DHTNYAERIPKAW
+1500 DHTNYPDRIPKAW
-1513 TLYGGDSENGE
+1513 TLYGGDSENGT

-1529 QHTENDN
+1529 QHTEDDD
-1536 CIQNVGNQQ
+1536 CIQSVGNEQ
-1545 EVTFDIP
+1545 EVIFDIP

-1563 FESSVSTEI
+1563 FESTEI
-1572 QFSEFKLYTGEANT
+1572 QFSEFKLYTGEAYT
-1586 QEPTLVSTGH
+1586 QEPILVSTGH
-1596 NDAEGNITFSNRL
+1596 NDAAGNITFSNRL

-1641 TVGTKTENITGSSS
+1641 TVGTETENITGSNS
-1655 NRITKNTY
+1655 TKNTY

-1669 VEQFMNTEEHAG
+1669 VEQFMNTEGHAG
-1681 TVTEQGLQLI
+1681 MVKEQGLQLI
-1691 WEKEWDVD
+1691 WEKEWVVD
-1699 GLKYIN
+1699 GLNYIN

-1710 FLSDNKDETG
+1710 FLSDNEDETG
-1720 EAGDSSNKSV
+1720 AAGDSSNESV
-1730 AFVNVQKEKT
+1730 AFVNVQKEET

-1762 VTVQLFRK
+1762 VTVQLYRK
-1770 SIGNEAAG
+1770 SIGNEAAE
-1778 WETVGEENVLNRA
+1778 WKPVGEKNVLNRA

-1806 YSVKEK
+1806 YSVQEM
-1812 EVYYFDGSGNRKVV
+1812 EVYYFDGSGTRKVV

-1831 TTEYSTD
+1831 TTEYSTG
-1838 GETWQGTFDGAAF
+1838 GETWQETFDGATF

-1882 PFTVGG
+1882 LFTVGG

-1901 HLRRQKKQP
+1901 HLRRQKKQA

>member
-21 FNAVMLPA
+21 FNAVILPA
-29 AALEAGSVNET
+29 AALEADSVNET
-40 GSVGYIGDDRSALEP
+40 GSVEYIEDDRSALEP

-70 SVEVEE
+70 SVGVEE

-104 DAVSTN
+104 DAAS
-110 QGEVR
+110 
-115 EDIRSAGAEEDTQ
+115 
-128 DDKKENIPQ
+128 
-137 EGESGQEADAPS
+137 
-149 ENAEDS
+149 
-155 AGTNQEEVREDIC
+155 TNQEEVREDIR

-179 NWREAAK
+179 DWREAAK
-186 LPAPTGNRA
+186 LPAPTGDRA

-202 RALLGYS
+202 GALLGHS

-270 VFLALDGQDGEGR
+270 VFLALDGQNGEGR

-297 TVVMADENGMV
+297 KVVMADENGM
-308 DSQSVARNDASFVG
+308 
-322 YCLVEENSGQE
+322 
-333 ADAPSENAGDAVSTN
+333 
-348 QEKVREDIRPDPDTR
+348 
-363 VKLWGNWKEAAKLPA
+363 
-378 PTGDRAEDMASA
+378 
-390 ARALLGNSLRGEDSG
+390 
-405 AFCWNRLLAEF
+405 
-416 CLDYAEVSEE
+416 
-426 ALPRPEEG
+426 
-434 QDWAELL
+434 
-441 ESADLFRRDEEA
+441 
-453 IAAGTLVFLA
+453 
-463 LDGQDGEGRLS
+463 
-474 VGIVTEI
+474 
-481 EEGVLTVVMAD
+481 
-492 ENGTVVSQSVARND
+492 VVSQSVARND

-519 QMCKAAMRAL
+519 QMYEAAMPAL
-529 EMVDGWA
+529 GMVDGWA
-536 LVSSEEELRSALSSP
+536 LVSSEEGLRSALSSQ
-551 EENINIKLRDR
+551 EETINIKLRDS
-562 FSVGNAPLEIPEGK
+562 FPVVNAPLEIPEGK
-576 NVTMDLNGKTL
+576 NVTIDLNGKTL

-595 GESLFKILTGATLT
+595 EESLFKILTGATLT
-609 IEDETQGTEEN
+609 IEDGTQDIEEN
-620 SVPPVKTTSTGNKYG
+620 SAAPVKTTSTGNKYG
-635 NTASYEN
+635 NTASYKN
-642 GTLTYYVTESEV
+642 GTLTYYVTESNV
-654 TDSDTGKTTET
+654 TDSNTGKTTET
-665 VYRHEVSV
+665 VYQYEVSV
-673 PLVPQEVSVGTLDGN
+673 PSVPQEVSVGTLDGN

-694 FWMSGDAAKL
+694 FRMSGDAAKL

-718 IYCNSSDSTVQI
+718 IYCDSSDSTVQI
-730 DGGYICNNSVN
+730 EGGYICGNSVN

-777 AKIGSTIHITGGCIF
+777 AKNGSTIHITGGCIF

-827 YIFSNSARTNAN
+827 YIFSNSAKTNAN

-861 NSAKGGYGGA
+861 NSANGGYGGA
-871 VYMKDGILTV
+871 VYMKDGALTV
-881 SDSAVLAG
+881 SGSAVLAG
-889 NRSVKE
+889 NRSVKKD
-895 GGIKGTGTLD
+895 GIVGTGTLD
-905 AGGGAVALFGSKDV
+905 AGGGAMALFGSAV
-919 TIRGGYITGNE
+919 TISGGYITGNE

-941 ELSAVTM
+941 KSSAVTM
-948 DGGYVTNNKAQNIV
+948 DSGYVTNNKAQNFG
-962 CVGAHT
+962 CDAHI

-974 GIRLENNSKLVL
+974 GIRLEDNSNLTL
-986 NDGYITGNMACS
+986 NGGYITGNMACS
-998 GAGICVTGKS
+998 GAGICVIGKS

-1039 GISIREAEATVHI
+1039 GISIREAGATVHI

-1103 PTGHVFVLGGAAAV
+1103 PTGHVFVLGSAAAV

-1126 LAGAESNK
+1126 LAGSGSTK

-1159 GQVQKRMLGGGMENW
+1159 GQVQKSMLGGGMENW

-1189 GERLTAYFRM
+1189 DGWLTAYFRM
-1199 GLTANPTDADKSAAY
+1199 GLTANPTDADKRTAY

-1221 ALYMNGNE
+1221 ALYINGNE
-1229 SYTHGGAIM
+1229 SYTHGGAVM

-1243 FVGDWSEQENITV
+1243 FVGDWSDQENITV

-1270 PQPMNVTYDSGPDG
+1270 PESINVTYDSGPTG
-1284 ANDQEGSACL
+1284 ANDQESSSCL
-1294 FDHDPGTK
+1294 FDHNPNTK
-1302 WCNTNAEQAR
+1302 WCNTNVEQAR
-1312 EEILFHTN
+1312 EKILFHTN

-1339 PGRVPGAWT
+1339 PNRVPGAWT
-1348 LYGSNDNASWIA
+1348 LYGSNDNASWTA
-1360 IDKGDAGDKNTLLS
+1360 IDKGDAGDKDTLVR

-1379 KVTFSIMHRGEYQY
+1379 KVTFSIMHRGKYQY

-1403 EGVQFA
+1403 KGVQFA

-1436 YTAVTETAL
+1436 YTAVKETAI
-1445 SGPGEVNGNSEGYE
+1445 SGPGEVNGNNEGYE
-1459 KLFDGNAGTKWYYK
+1459 NLFDGNTGTKWYYE
-1473 GADSPAAIIFSTDRA
+1473 GSASPDAIIFRTDRA

-1500 DHTNYAERIPKAW
+1500 DHTNYPERIPKAW
-1513 TLYGGDSENGE
+1513 TLYGGDSENGT
-1524 WTVIA
+1524 WIVIA
-1529 QHTENDN
+1529 QHTEDDD
-1536 CIQNVGNQQ
+1536 CIRNAGNQQ

-1563 FESSVSTEI
+1563 FESPESSKI

-1620 VVEKKM
+1620 VVEKGM

-1641 TVGTKTENITGSSS
+1641 TVGTKTEDITGSSS

-1669 VEQFMNTEEHAG
+1669 VEQFMNTEGHAG
-1681 TVTEQGLQLI
+1681 MVTEQGLQLI

-1699 GLKYIN
+1699 GLVDDLKYIN

-1720 EAGDSSNKSV
+1720 EAGDSGNKSV

-1755 NEYYTYC
+1755 NEYNTYC

-1770 SIGNEAAG
+1770 DIENKDAE
-1778 WETVGEENVLNRA
+1778 WKPVGEENVLNRA

-1806 YSVKEK
+1806 YSVKET
-1812 EVYYFDGSGNRKVV
+1812 EVYYFDGSGNRKIV
-1826 SPQSF
+1826 SPLSF

-1838 GETWQGTFDGAAF
+1838 GVTWQGTSDGAAL

-1857 GSGIIQIRNTK
+1857 ESGIIQIRNTK
-1868 KYYPMPETGGVGSD
+1868 KYYPMPETGGVGILI
-1882 PFTVGG
+1882 FVTLGA
-1888 LAMVVLAAVMFLM
+1888 LAVICSGVFLVTNKRM
-1901 HLRRQKKQP
+1901 SKEFF

>member
-21 FNAVMLPA
+21 FNAVILPA

-40 GSVGYIGDDRSALEP
+40 GSVEYIEDDRSALEP

-70 SVEVEE
+70 SV
-76 DTQGDKKENIPQE
+76 
-89 GESGQEAGAPSENAG
+89 
-104 DAVSTN
+104 
-110 QGEVR
+110 
-115 EDIRSAGAEEDTQ
+115 GAEEDTQ

-137 EGESGQEADAPS
+137 EGESGQETGAPS
-149 ENAEDS
+149 ENSGDAV
-155 AGTNQEEVREDIC
+155 GTNQEKVREDIP
-168 PDPDTRVKLWG
+168 PDPDTPVKLWG

-186 LPAPTGNRA
+186 LPAPTGDRA

-297 TVVMADENGMV
+297 TIVMADENGM
-308 DSQSVARNDASFVG
+308 
-322 YCLVEENSGQE
+322 
-333 ADAPSENAGDAVSTN
+333 
-348 QEKVREDIRPDPDTR
+348 
-363 VKLWGNWKEAAKLPA
+363 
-378 PTGDRAEDMASA
+378 
-390 ARALLGNSLRGEDSG
+390 
-405 AFCWNRLLAEF
+405 
-416 CLDYAEVSEE
+416 
-426 ALPRPEEG
+426 
-434 QDWAELL
+434 
-441 ESADLFRRDEEA
+441 
-453 IAAGTLVFLA
+453 
-463 LDGQDGEGRLS
+463 
-474 VGIVTEI
+474 
-481 EEGVLTVVMAD
+481 
-492 ENGTVVSQSVARND
+492 VVSQSVARND

-519 QMCKAAMRAL
+519 QMCEAATLAA
-529 EMVDGWA
+529 DGWTP
-536 LVSSEEELRSALSSP
+536 VSSEEELRSALSSP
-551 EENINIKLRDR
+551 EENIKIKLGES
-562 FSVGNAPLEIPEGK
+562 FSVVNAPLEIPEGK
-576 NVTMDLNGKTL
+576 NVTMNLNGKTL

-595 GESLFKILTGATLT
+595 EESLFKILTGVTLT
-609 IEDETQGTEEN
+609 IEDGTQGIEEN
-620 SVPPVKTTSTGNKYG
+620 SADPVITTSTGNKYG

-642 GTLTYYVTESEV
+642 GTLTYYVTESQV

-665 VYRHEVSV
+665 VYKYEVSV
-673 PLVPQEVSVGTLDGN
+673 PSVPQEVSVGTLDGN

-694 FWMSGDAAKL
+694 FWMSGDAANL

-718 IYCNSSDSTVQI
+718 IYCDSSDSTVQI
-730 DGGYICNNSVN
+730 DGGYICNNSVK
-741 EIGGGAAIS
+741 EIG
-750 AEKPTTIN
+750 
-758 INGGYIYNNT
+758 
-768 SHGNGGAIT
+768 
-777 AKIGSTIHITGGCIF
+777 
-792 ENTASFDS
+792 
-800 PASDGETTYGFGGA
+800 GGA
-814 IYSEGANVTVSGG
+814 IYSEGADVTVSGG

-871 VYMKDGILTV
+871 VYMKDGTLTV
-881 SDSAVLAG
+881 SDPAVLAG

-895 GGIKGTGTLD
+895 GGIAGTGTLD
-905 AGGGAVALFGSKDV
+905 AGGGAVALFGSADV
-919 TIRGGYITGNE
+919 TISGGYITGNE

-941 ELSAVTM
+941 ESSAVRM
-948 DGGYVTNNKAQNIV
+948 DSGYVTNNKAQNSGCEGVHI
-962 CVGAHT
+962 
-968 NMDGGG
+968 NEDGGG
-974 GIRLENNSKLVL
+974 GIRLENNSNLTL
-986 NDGYITGNMACS
+986 NGGYITGNMAGS
-998 GAGICVTGKS
+998 GAGICVKGNS
-1008 SDALLTMNGGYI
+1008 SNAMLTMNGGYI
-1020 CANRNQVSCG
+1020 CANRNQVGCG
-1030 IAGHQKEGA
+1030 IASHQQEGA
-1039 GISIREAEATVHI
+1039 GISIRKDGAIVRI
-1052 TRGYINN
+1052 TSGYINN

-1103 PTGHVFVLGGAAAV
+1103 PTGHVFVLGGTAAV

-1126 LAGAESNK
+1126 LAGAGSTK
-1134 HADKDALADT
+1134 HADKDALTDT
-1144 TFMAS
+1144 TFMES

-1159 GQVQKRMLGGGMENW
+1159 GQVQTRMLGGGMENW
-1174 KGSCDGRYVNAEDMS
+1174 RGSCDGRYVNAEGTS
-1189 GERLTAYFRM
+1189 GDWLTAYFRM
-1199 GLTANPTDADKSAAY
+1199 GLTANPNDAHKSAAY
-1214 KAAADGQ
+1214 AAAAAGK

-1243 FVGDWSEQENITV
+1243 FVGDWWSEQENITV

-1270 PQPMNVTYDSGPDG
+1270 PQLIPVTYDSGPNG
-1284 ANDQEGSACL
+1284 ANAQEGSACL
-1294 FDHDPGTK
+1294 FDHDSNTK
-1302 WCNTNAEQAR
+1302 WCNINVEQAR
-1312 EEILFHTN
+1312 EEIFFHTN

-1339 PGRVPGAWT
+1339 PNRVPDAWT
-1348 LYGSNDNASWIA
+1348 LYGSKDNTSWTA

-1393 YKLVFDTPGA
+1393 YKLVFDTPG
-1403 EGVQFA
+1403 EKGVQFA

-1416 TTSPMGDKQFAF
+1416 TTLSMGDKQFAF
-1428 EVYQFPAS
+1428 EIYQFPAS
-1436 YTAVTETAL
+1436 YTPVAETAI
-1445 SGPGEVNGNSEGYE
+1445 SGPGEVNGNNEGYE
-1459 KLFDGNAGTKWYYK
+1459 KLFDGNTGTKWYYE
-1473 GADSPAAIIFSTDRA
+1473 GAASPDAIIFSTDHA

-1500 DHTNYAERIPKAW
+1500 DHTNYADRIPKAW
-1513 TLYGGDSENGE
+1513 TLYGGDSENGT
-1524 WTVIA
+1524 WTEIA
-1529 QHTENDN
+1529 QHTEDDN
-1536 CIQNVGNQQ
+1536 CIENAGNEQ

-1552 NPASYQYYKLD
+1552 NPASYQYYKLV
-1563 FESSVSTEI
+1563 FESSKI

-1586 QEPTLVSTGH
+1586 QGPTLVSTGH
-1596 NDAEGNITFSNRL
+1596 NDAAGNITFSNRL

-1620 VVEKKM
+1620 VVEKRM

-1641 TVGTKTENITGSSS
+1641 TVGTRTENITGSNS
-1655 NRITKNTY
+1655 TKNTY

-1669 VEQFMNTEEHAG
+1669 VEQFMNTEGNAG
-1681 TVTEQGLQLI
+1681 RVTEQGSQLI
-1691 WEKEWDVD
+1691 WGKEWDVN
-1699 GLKYIN
+1699 GLEYIN

-1710 FLSDNKDETG
+1710 FLSDNEDETG
-1720 EAGDSSNKSV
+1720 AAVDSSNESV
-1730 AFVNVQKEKT
+1730 AFVNVQKEET

-1762 VTVQLFRK
+1762 VTVQLFK
-1770 SIGNEAAG
+1770 KNIEDEAAE
-1778 WETVGEENVLNRA
+1778 WEPVGGENVLNRA

-1812 EVYYFDGSGNRKVV
+1812 EVYYFDGSGIRKDV

-1838 GETWQGTFDGAAF
+1838 GVTWQETFDGATF

-1868 KYYPMPETGGVGSD
+1868 KYYPMPETGGVSSD
-1882 PFTVGG
+1882 PFTASG

-1901 HLRRQKKQP
+1901 HLRRQKKQA

>member
-1 MAGYKNFRLII
+1 MAGYKIFRLII
-12 GIVTALVLT
+12 VIVTTLALT
-21 FNAVMLPA
+21 FNAVILPA
-29 AALEAGSVNET
+29 AALEVGSVNET
-40 GSVGYIGDDRSALEP
+40 GSVEYIEDDRSALEP

-70 SVEVEE
+70 SV
-76 DTQGDKKENIPQE
+76 
-89 GESGQEAGAPSENAG
+89 
-104 DAVSTN
+104 
-110 QGEVR
+110 
-115 EDIRSAGAEEDTQ
+115 GAEEDTQ

-149 ENAEDS
+149 ENA
-155 AGTNQEEVREDIC
+155 
-168 PDPDTRVKLWG
+168 
-179 NWREAAK
+179 
-186 LPAPTGNRA
+186 
-195 EDMASAA
+195 
-202 RALLGYS
+202 
-209 LRGEDSGAFCWN
+209 
-221 RLLAEF
+221 
-227 CLDYAEVSEEALPRP
+227 
-242 EEGQDWAELLE
+242 
-253 SADLF
+253 
-258 RRDEEAIAAGTL
+258 
-270 VFLALDGQDGEGR
+270 
-283 LSVGIVTEIEEGVL
+283 
-297 TVVMADENGMV
+297 
-308 DSQSVARNDASFVG
+308 
-322 YCLVEENSGQE
+322 
-333 ADAPSENAGDAVSTN
+333 GDAVSTN
-348 QEKVREDIRPDPDTR
+348 QE
-363 VKLWGNWKEAAKLPA
+363 
-378 PTGDRAEDMASA
+378 
-390 ARALLGNSLRGEDSG
+390 
-405 AFCWNRLLAEF
+405 
-416 CLDYAEVSEE
+416 EV
-426 ALPRPEEG
+426 
-434 QDWAELL
+434 
-441 ESADLFRRDEEA
+441 
-453 IAAGTLVFLA
+453 
-463 LDGQDGEGRLS
+463 
-474 VGIVTEI
+474 
-481 EEGVLTVVMAD
+481 
-492 ENGTVVSQSVARND
+492 D

-519 QMCKAAMRAL
+519 QMYEAAMPAL
-529 EMVDGWA
+529 ETVDGWA
-536 LVSSEEELRSALSSP
+536 LVSSEEELRSALRSS
-551 EENINIKLRDR
+551 EETIKIKLRDS
-562 FSVGNAPLEIPEGK
+562 FSVANAPLEIPENK

-587 TNNSSENS
+587 SNKSSDNSE
-595 GESLFKILTGATLT
+595 ESLFKILTRATLT
-609 IEDETQGTEEN
+609 IEDGTQDIKEN
-620 SVPPVKTTSTGNKYG
+620 SVDPVITTSTGNKYG
-635 NTASYEN
+635 NTASYKN
-642 GTLTYYVTESEV
+642 GTLTYYVTESQV
-654 TDSDTGKTTET
+654 TDSNTGKTTET
-665 VYRHEVSV
+665 VYQYEVPV
-673 PLVPQEVSVGTLDGN
+673 PSVPQEVSVGTLDGN
-688 GKGKPI
+688 GKGKSI
-694 FWMSGDAAKL
+694 FRMSGDAAKL

-718 IYCNSSDSTVQI
+718 IYCDSSNSTVQI
-730 DGGYICNNSVN
+730 D
-741 EIGGGAAIS
+741 
-750 AEKPTTIN
+750 
-758 INGGYIYNNT
+758 GGYIYNNT

-777 AKIGSTIHITGGCIF
+777 AKSGSTIYITGGCIF

-800 PASDGETTYGFGGA
+800 PASDGKTTYGFGGA

-827 YIFSNSARTNAN
+827 YIFSNSARTNAE

-861 NSAKGGYGGA
+861 NSANGGYGGA
-871 VYMKDGILTV
+871 VYMKDGALTV
-881 SDSAVLAG
+881 SGSAVLAG

-895 GGIKGTGTLD
+895 GGIAGTGTLD

-948 DGGYVTNNKAQNIV
+948 AGGYVTNNKAQNFG
-962 CVGAHT
+962 CDAHI

-974 GIRLENNSKLVL
+974 GIRLEDKSKLAL
-986 NDGYITGNMACS
+986 NGGYITGNMACS

-1020 CANRNQVSCG
+1020 CANRNEVSCG

-1039 GISIREAEATVHI
+1039 GISIRESEATVHI

-1103 PTGHVFVLGGAAAV
+1103 PTGHVFVLGSAAAV

-1126 LAGAESNK
+1126 LAGAESTK

-1174 KGSCDGRYVNAEDMS
+1174 KGSCDGRYVNAEGMS
-1189 GERLTAYFRM
+1189 DGWLTAYFRM

-1214 KAAADGQ
+1214 EAAADGQ
-1221 ALYMNGNE
+1221 ALYINGNE
-1229 SYTHGGAIM
+1229 SYTHGGAVM
-1238 CDGFM
+1238 CNGFM
-1243 FVGDWSEQENITV
+1243 FVGDWSNQENITV
-1256 GSTMDVTAKKAFGQ
+1256 GSTMDVTAKKAFGL
-1270 PQPMNVTYDSGPDG
+1270 PQSINVIYDEGPDG
-1284 ANDQEGSACL
+1284 ANAQEGGSRL
-1294 FDHDPGTK
+1294 FDHDPDTK
-1302 WCNTNAEQAR
+1302 WCNTNVEQAR
-1312 EEILFHTN
+1312 KEISFHTN

-1339 PGRVPGAWT
+1339 PNRVPGEWT
-1348 LYGSNDNASWIA
+1348 LYGSNDNASWTA

-1374 AKNGE
+1374 AQNGE
-1379 KVTFSIMHRGEYQY
+1379 KVTFSIMHRGKYQY

-1403 EGVQFA
+1403 NGVQFA

-1416 TTSPMGDKQFAF
+1416 TPSPMGDKQFAF

-1436 YTAVTETAL
+1436 YTAVKETAI
-1445 SGPGEVNGNSEGYE
+1445 SGPGEVNSSNEGY
-1459 KLFDGNAGTKWYYK
+1459 KNLFDGNTGTKWYYE
-1473 GADSPAAIIFSTDRA
+1473 GVASPAAIIFRTDRA

-1500 DHTNYAERIPKAW
+1500 DHTNYPDRIPKAW
-1513 TLYGGDSENGE
+1513 TLYGGDSENGT

-1529 QHTENDN
+1529 QHTEDDN
-1536 CIQNVGNQQ
+1536 CIKSAGNKQQ
-1545 EVTFDIP
+1545 VTFDIP
-1552 NPASYQYYKLD
+1552 DPASYQYYKLV

-1596 NDAEGNITFSNRL
+1596 NDAAGNITFSNRL

-1620 VVEKKM
+1620 VVEESM

-1641 TVGTKTENITGSSS
+1641 TVGTKTENITGSDS
-1655 NRITKNTY
+1655 NHITKNTY

-1669 VEQFMNTEEHAG
+1669 VEQFMNTEGHAG
-1681 TVTEQGLQLI
+1681 MVNEQGLQLI
-1691 WEKEWDVD
+1691 WGKEWDVD
-1699 GLKYIN
+1699 GLEYIN

-1720 EAGDSSNKSV
+1720 EAGDSSNQSV

-1762 VTVQLFRK
+1762 VTVQLYRK
-1770 SIGNEAAG
+1770 SIGNEAAK
-1778 WETVGEENVLNRA
+1778 WEPVGEENVLNRA

-1806 YSVKEK
+1806 YSVKET
-1812 EVYYFDGSGNRKVV
+1812 EVYYFDGSGIRKDV

-1838 GETWQGTFDGAAF
+1838 GETWQGTFDGAAL

-1857 GSGIIQIRNTK
+1857 ESGIIQIRNTK
-1868 KYYPMPETGGVGSD
+1868 KYYLMPETGGVGSD

-1901 HLRRQKKQP
+1901 HLRRQKKQA

>member
-40 GSVGYIGDDRSALEP
+40 GSVEYIEDDRSALEP

-70 SVEVEE
+70 SVGVEE

-104 DAVSTN
+104 DAASTN

-149 ENAEDS
+149 ENAED
-155 AGTNQEEVREDIC
+155 AVGTNQEEVREDIC

-179 NWREAAK
+179 NWR
-186 LPAPTGNRA
+186 
-195 EDMASAA
+195 
-202 RALLGYS
+202 
-209 LRGEDSGAFCWN
+209 
-221 RLLAEF
+221 
-227 CLDYAEVSEEALPRP
+227 
-242 EEGQDWAELLE
+242 
-253 SADLF
+253 
-258 RRDEEAIAAGTL
+258 
-270 VFLALDGQDGEGR
+270 
-283 LSVGIVTEIEEGVL
+283 
-297 TVVMADENGMV
+297 
-308 DSQSVARNDASFVG
+308 
-322 YCLVEENSGQE
+322 
-333 ADAPSENAGDAVSTN
+333 
-348 QEKVREDIRPDPDTR
+348 
-363 VKLWGNWKEAAKLPA
+363 EAAKLPA

-536 LVSSEEELRSALSSP
+536 LVSSEEGLRSALSSP
-551 EENINIKLRDR
+551 EENINIKLRDN

-587 TNNSSENS
+587 TNNSRENS
-595 GESLFKILTGATLT
+595 EESLFKILTRATLT
-609 IEDETQGTEEN
+609 IEDETQGIEEN
-620 SVPPVKTTSTGNKYG
+620 SAPPVITTGTGNKYG

-642 GTLTYYVTESEV
+642 GTLTYYVTESKV
-654 TDSDTGKTTET
+654 TDSNTGKTTET
-665 VYRHEVSV
+665 VYKYEVSV
-673 PLVPQEVSVGTLDGN
+673 PSVPQEVSVGTLDGN
-688 GKGKPI
+688 GIGKSI
-694 FWMSGDAAKL
+694 FWMSGDAANL

-718 IYCNSSDSTVQI
+718 IYCDSSNSTVQI

-777 AKIGSTIHITGGCIF
+777 AKSGSTIHITGGCIF

-814 IYSEGANVTVSGG
+814 IYSESANVTVSGG
-827 YIFSNSARTNAN
+827 YIFSNSARTNAE

-849 GSVALNGGYLFD
+849 GSVVLNGGYLFD
-861 NSAKGGYGGA
+861 NSANGGYGGA
-871 VYMKDGILTV
+871 VYMKDGALTV
-881 SDSAVLAG
+881 SGSAVLAG

-895 GGIKGTGTLD
+895 GGIAGMGTLD
-905 AGGGAVALFGSKDV
+905 AGGGAVALFGSKE

-962 CVGAHT
+962 CEGAHT

-1052 TRGYINN
+1052 TSGYINN

-1126 LAGAESNK
+1126 LAGAGSTK

-1144 TFMAS
+1144 IFMAS

-1159 GQVQKRMLGGGMENW
+1159 GQVQKSMLGGGKENW

-1189 GERLTAYFRM
+1189 DGWLTAYFRM

-1214 KAAADGQ
+1214 EAAAAAGQ

-1243 FVGDWSEQENITV
+1243 FIGDWSVEENITV

-1270 PQPMNVTYDSGPDG
+1270 PQPMNVTYDSGPNG
-1284 ANDQEGSACL
+1284 ANDQESSSYL
-1294 FDHDPGTK
+1294 FDHDPNTK
-1302 WCNTNAEQAR
+1302 WCNTNAEQACK
-1312 EEILFHTN
+1312 EILFHTE

-1339 PGRVPGAWT
+1339 PDRVPGAWK
-1348 LYGSNDNASWIA
+1348 LYGSNDNASWTA
-1360 IDKGDAGDKNTLLS
+1360 IDKGDAGDKDTLVN

-1379 KVTFSIMHRGEYQY
+1379 KVTFSIMHRGKYQY
-1393 YKLVFDTPGA
+1393 YKLVFDKPGA

-1416 TTSPMGDKQFAF
+1416 TPSPMGDKQFAF

-1436 YTAVTETAL
+1436 YTAVTETAI
-1445 SGPGEVNGNSEGYE
+1445 SGPSEVNSNNEGYE
-1459 KLFDGNAGTKWYYK
+1459 NLFDGNTGTKWYYE
-1473 GADSPAAIIFSTDRA
+1473 GAASPAAIIFSTDRA

-1500 DHTNYAERIPKAW
+1500 DHTNYPDRIPKAW

-1529 QHTENDN
+1529 QHTEDDN
-1536 CIQNVGNQQ
+1536 CIQNAGNER

-1586 QEPTLVSTGH
+1586 QEATPVSTGY
-1596 NDAEGNITFSNRL
+1596 NDAAGNITFGNRL

-1620 VVEKKM
+1620 VVEERM

-1641 TVGTKTENITGSSS
+1641 TVGTKTENITGSNS

-1669 VEQFMNTEEHAG
+1669 VEQFMNTEGNAG
-1681 TVTEQGLQLI
+1681 MVTEQGLQLI
-1691 WEKEWDVD
+1691 WGKEWVVDGLD

-1770 SIGNEAAG
+1770 NIEVEAAE
-1778 WETVGEENVLNRA
+1778 WEPVGEENVLNRA

-1838 GETWQGTFDGAAF
+1838 GETWQETSDGAAL

-1857 GSGIIQIRNTK
+1857 ESGIIQIRNTK
-1868 KYYPMPETGGVGSD
+1868 KYYPMPETGGVGSA

-1901 HLRRQKKQP
+1901 HLRRRKKQA

>member
-21 FNAVMLPA
+21 FNAVILPA
-29 AALEAGSVNET
+29 AALEVGSVNET
-40 GSVGYIGDDRSALEP
+40 GSVEYIGDDRSALEP

-70 SVEVEE
+70 SVGAEE
-76 DTQGDKKENIPQE
+76 DTQGDKKEDIPQE
-89 GESGQEAGAPSENAG
+89 GESGQETGAPSENAG

-110 QGEVR
+110 QEEVR
-115 EDIRSAGAEEDTQ
+115 EDIR
-128 DDKKENIPQ
+128 
-137 EGESGQEADAPS
+137 
-149 ENAEDS
+149 
-155 AGTNQEEVREDIC
+155 
-168 PDPDTRVKLWG
+168 PDPDTPVKLWED
-179 NWREAAK
+179 WREAAK
-186 LPAPTGNRA
+186 LPAPTGDRA

-242 EEGQDWAELLE
+242 EEGQDWAELLK

-270 VFLALDGQDGEGR
+270 VFLALDGQDGEDR

-308 DSQSVARNDASFVG
+308 VSQSVARNDASFVG

-333 ADAPSENAGDAVSTN
+333 ADAPSENAGDAASTN
-348 QEKVREDIRPDPDTR
+348 QEEAREDIRPDPDTR
-363 VKLWGNWKEAAKLPA
+363 VKLWGDWREAAKLPA

-390 ARALLGNSLRGEDSG
+390 ARALLGYSLRGEDSG

-441 ESADLFRRDEEA
+441 KSADLFRRDEEA

-463 LDGQDGEGRLS
+463 LNGQDGEGRLS
-474 VGIVTEI
+474 MGIVTEI
-481 EEGVLTVVMAD
+481 EAGVLTVVMAD

-506 ASFVGYCSVSERS
+506 ASFVGYCPVSERS
-519 QMCKAAMRAL
+519 QMCEAATLA
-529 EMVDGWA
+529 VDGCTP
-536 LVSSEEELRSALSSP
+536 VSSEEGLRSALSSP
-551 EENINIKLRDR
+551 EENINIKLCDS
-562 FSVGNAPLEIPEGK
+562 FSVVNAPLVIPENK
-576 NVTMDLNGKTL
+576 KVTMNLNGKTL
-587 TNNSSENS
+587 TNNSSKNS
-595 GESLFKILTGATLT
+595 EESLFKILTGATLT
-609 IEDETQGTEEN
+609 IEDGTQDTEEN
-620 SVPPVKTTSTGNKYG
+620 SAPPVKTTSTGNKYG

-642 GTLTYYVTESEV
+642 GTLTYYVTESQV
-654 TDSDTGKTTET
+654 TDPNTGKTTET
-665 VYRHEVSV
+665 VYKYEVSV
-673 PLVPQEVSVGTLDGN
+673 PSVPQEVSVGTLDGN
-688 GKGKPI
+688 GKEKPI

-718 IYCNSSDSTVQI
+718 IYCDSSNSTVQI
-730 DGGYICNNSVN
+730 DGGYICGNSVN

-750 AEKPTTIN
+750 AEKPTTIH

-777 AKIGSTIHITGGCIF
+777 AKSGSTIHITGGCIF

-814 IYSEGANVTVSGG
+814 IYSEGADVTVSGG
-827 YIFSNSARTNAN
+827 YIFSNSAKTNAN

-861 NSAKGGYGGA
+861 NSANGAYGGA
-871 VYMKDGILTV
+871 VYMKDGTLTV
-881 SDSAVLAG
+881 SDPAVLAG

-895 GGIKGTGTLD
+895 GGIAGTGTLD
-905 AGGGAVALFGSKDV
+905 AGGGAVALFGSDV

-962 CVGAHT
+962 CEGAHI

-974 GIRLENNSKLVL
+974 GIRLENNSNLTL
-986 NDGYITGNMACS
+986 NGGYITGNMACS

-1039 GISIREAEATVHI
+1039 GISIREAEATVRI
-1052 TRGYINN
+1052 TSGYINN

-1103 PTGHVFVLGGAAAV
+1103 PTGHVFVLGSAAAV

-1126 LAGAESNK
+1126 LAGAGSTK

-1159 GQVQKRMLGGGMENW
+1159 GQVQKKMLGGGMENW
-1174 KGSCDGRYVNAEDMS
+1174 KGSCDGRYVNAKDTS
-1189 GERLTAYFRM
+1189 DGWLTAYFRM
-1199 GLTANPTDADKSAAY
+1199 GLTANPTDADKSIAY
-1214 KAAADGQ
+1214 NAAADGQ
-1221 ALYMNGNE
+1221 ALYINGNE
-1229 SYTHGGAIM
+1229 SYTHGGAVM

-1270 PQPMNVTYDSGPDG
+1270 PEPINVTYDSGPTG
-1284 ANDQEGSACL
+1284 ANDQESSFYL
-1294 FDHDPGTK
+1294 FDHDPNTK

-1312 EEILFHTN
+1312 KEIIFHTN

-1339 PGRVPGAWT
+1339 PNRVPGAWT
-1348 LYGSNDNASWIA
+1348 LYGSNDNASWTA
-1360 IDKGDAGDKNTLLS
+1360 IDKGDAGDQNTLLR

-1416 TTSPMGDKQFAF
+1416 TPSPMGDKQFAF

-1436 YTAVTETAL
+1436 YTAVTETAF
-1445 SGPGEVNGNSEGYE
+1445 SGPKEVNSNSEGYE
-1459 KLFDGNAGTKWYYK
+1459 NLFDDNTGTKWYYE
-1473 GADSPAAIIFSTDRA
+1473 GSASPDAIIFKTDRA

-1500 DHTNYAERIPKAW
+1500 DHTNYPDRIPKAW
-1513 TLYGGDSENGE
+1513 TLYGGDSENGT

-1529 QHTENDN
+1529 QHTENDK
-1536 CIQNVGNQQ
+1536 CIQNAGNQQ

-1586 QEPTLVSTGH
+1586 QEEPTLVSTGH

-1620 VVEKKM
+1620 VVEKGM

-1641 TVGTKTENITGSSS
+1641 TVGTRTENITGSNS
-1655 NRITKNTY
+1655 TKNTY

-1669 VEQFMNTEEHAG
+1669 VEQFMNTEGHAG
-1681 TVTEQGLQLI
+1681 MVEEQGLQLI
-1691 WEKEWDVD
+1691 WGKEWDVD
-1699 GLKYIN
+1699 GLEYIN

-1710 FLSDNKDETG
+1710 FLSDNEDETG
-1720 EAGDSSNKSV
+1720 EAGDSSNESV
-1730 AFVNVQKEKT
+1730 AFVNVQKEET

-1770 SIGNEAAG
+1770 NIEVEAAE
-1778 WETVGEENVLNRA
+1778 WETVGEKNVLNRA

-1806 YSVKEK
+1806 YSVEEK

-1831 TTEYSTD
+1831 TTEYSTG
-1838 GETWQGTFDGAAF
+1838 GETWQETFDGAAF

-1857 GSGIIQIRNTK
+1857 GSGSIQIRNTK
-1868 KYYPMPETGGVGSD
+1868 KYYPMPETGGVGSA

-1901 HLRRQKKQP
+1901 HLRRQKKQA